1 MGKKCCQQYV
11 GLTLI
16 AVFIMMFSSGSAQ
29 VLSRLGAVS
38 DDAPGVQSVF
48 EGNWVYSLSSSKL
61 VITLEANPAIVKRG
75 ALPFPGGREG
85 YGTAIAKSGNYLYVA
100 NDVVTFP
107 SGSYLT
113 IVNVSNPATPS
124 VVADLALP
132 SSIPT
137 TLQIVKNGN
146 YLYMFPESGDMQVVD
161 VSNPAAPALVRSVS
175 MTASGG
181 VVVGNRLYTA
191 ERANGVGVWDVSQ
204 PDNPTR
210 IGSVSLSGNITE
222 VAVSGSTLYA
232 LSGFGSP
239 AVHLLSLATP
249 DSPTL
254 QSTFSTNYTADM
266 VVYGNYLYLS
276 SGLGNTQIVD
286 VSNPASPSAIGIFE
300 IGRVRAVDG
309 ATARLLTAGGSWMRL
324 YSLTTPSN
332 PMLTTEYSVP
342 APRAAVR
349 SGNKVYTAEEIGIGV
364 YDISS
369 PSAPVREPTRS
380 VRPNCGDIAQV
391 DQDTF
396 AVVHKGNISFV
407 RFTGSGSTT
416 IWTNNPTPPE
426 QEGWVQDRVRIG
438 GAVLAFAC
446 SPMTNSVRL
455 VDISDPSN
463 PQVKSDIM
471 FVSKFDLWMGY
482 LYSASGSG
490 TNNFKVYS
498 LSDPSNPAQVSALT
512 IPFFVSDIAVG
523 GGYAVVTGSSG
534 EVALVNVSA
543 PTAPQLVAQRT
554 MTGVSMP
561 RVAYSADG
569 YFFVYDGWNRK
580 LEVYRVADFP
590 NFTPF
595 RTQTLD
601 ASIRHLHFTNDLVI
615 GSAGTAGLIVYQNLL
630 GTGGMSITGVF
641 PNRAGNAGTLQI
653 TIEGVG
659 FVPNSTVRLERGSSV
674 LNPTSAVV
682 RSANRIDATFD
693 FTGQPVNTQWDVV
706 VRTPDNFEVRL
717 TNGFT
722 IVEPVPAIGSVSPS
736 PVLPLRSVTLT
747 ISGELFTP
755 GAQVEIRPTT
765 ELSFSPIRASTVQ
778 FISQRELRATFDL
791 SPLQLLDLGSSGR
804 NVQVVVINANN
815 QSSAPATLV
824 VRGPSLDLQIT
835 NTIYPLRAGE
845 NLVIEATVNGSVADE
860 PIQFTLQ
867 GWVGSNARTL
877 SPTQTESLGSNR
889 WRLTFSRAEALP
901 DGFFQ
906 QWTPRVSQMGAS
918 ASGST
923 LSVHQYRGV
932 RKETYGTQFSNL
944 DRSLSLRVLA
954 FDADA
959 NTTVVLRKGDMTREA
974 TQITRNTSYYPGGT
988 ILEATFPVQL
998 TDLGQWSIEVR
1009 YGDETKTLA
1018 NAVEI
1023 VKGRPSISRADWDL
1037 STWQR
1042 DQRIVLEG
1050 SGFHAGMQAVLIIE
1064 NSNAVLETREIAA
1077 NEVQVNEDGTRAVAV
1092 FENLY
1097 DYLRAPT
1104 SFQLQLR
1111 SPYINTAQTYNW
1123 QSFAPPSV
1131 KITSCW
1137 GPSFFRAGR
1146 WETFTVVVQ
1155 TGAQIDAPV
1164 LSFVVPIAENDLN
1177 SGVYDFEYRIVDSS
1191 TGQVLQSGR
1200 RQATPENVLLVAQ
1213 LLPMPPNTTRYINVE
1228 VRVFNSGRAA
1238 SPRTQL
1244 TRGRVAVIAYFAAA
1258 GLFVAGAF
1266 VLKAGCEV
1274 FQNYGLRTAIATA
1287 LAEEDYYDLTNSQ
1300 RSALIDWLLNDRNMR
1315 DLLNTF
1321 SFTNRSVFDYFGAE
1335 LTNAVIE
1342 RGTDAV
1348 KTAIANQVNAYLLT
1362 KFTRL
1367 GDNPDKLE
1375 AYRDL
1380 LTNAY
1385 FDIWNAQ
1392 KNLRESNAADI
1403 VKSRSEQI
1411 MGELWKLATSEFNES
1426 PLEPPQGIDLSQIP
1440 SEALGMLL
1448 NTTANTFLSVGR
1460 DCIQRARTLE
1470 RLFTEVQNVQPLQVR
1485 TSWDPNEKRGSQG
1498 IAGYIAPDQ
1507 SIVYEILFENL
1518 ATATAGAEEVLVEDT
1533 LPEALDPSTLEFFEV
1548 QVGNKRV
1555 GLPAG
1560 TNALNT
1566 QIDLR
1571 PERPVVVRVVSSY
1584 DANTRKLSVRFSGI
1598 DPNTGSYYPE
1608 GFLPPNTNP
1617 PQGEGAVRF
1626 RIRPRSDA
1634 ESGTVIANRASIIFD
1649 PHLGANPPIVT
1660 NTHTLTLDK
1669 QAPSIALETPSSA
1682 TLPTTKATLRWNATD
1697 DASGVAEV
1705 EIWAQE
1711 GSNARRIGQTNAA
1724 GERTESGTVVV
1735 RARRFGDETRL
1746 ITRGR
1751 DRVGNTQPFSDT
1763 PQLTLRF
1770 GQPPQLSAGLHL
1782 IGIPVQLDN
1791 PDVQSLFG
1799 FQNNQW
1805 ATYNPATGQYAQHP
1819 DSATAAQIGR
1829 GYWVLL
1835 PNAVQPNIVGNLP
1848 DPEQS
1853 YTIALQ
1859 PGWNL
1864 IANPWTEPLVWNR
1877 AATQVRVNGVLYALD
1892 SSNAQQFVEP
1902 YLWGWEPNPAN
1913 PQQGRYRLVYD
1924 AQLLNGI
1931 DNQLQPWRGY
1941 WIYAHQPCEL
1951 ILPTPEVAATTP
1963 SRSVPREG
1971 RGGWSLRIGAHLGDQ
1986 YDEVLLGVSGTEQGL
2001 QVAMPPAPPS
2011 RSAVGGVQ
2019 LRLIR
2024 DGAPMEAELLPRT
2037 RLQRQWTLEL
2047 SVPPSDEPRTR
2058 TLLLTAPDIARL
2070 PRGINPVLRDVETGE
2085 RRFLRGS
2092 AGWQIVVPSEG
2103 LTRRYELTLVATGR
2117 LLRITNLQV
2126 QGGRSSGG
2134 HYTLQFSLSEPA
2146 MVTVTIQAGNRTVR
2160 TLEQGR
2166 SRNRG
2171 MQQLVWDGRDQ
2182 QGVALPPG
2190 TYLVTVYAE
2199 TDEGQMAR
2207 VSTPILLTR

>member
-1 MGKKCCQQYV
+1 MGKKCCQQHV

-48 EGNWVYSLSSSKL
+48 EGNWIYSLSSSKL

-113 IVNVSNPATPS
+113 VVNVSNPATPS

-137 TLQIVKNGN
+137 TLQIVKSGN

-286 VSNPASPSAIGIFE
+286 VRNPASPSAIGIFE

-364 YDISS
+364 YDITS
-369 PSAPVREPTRS
+369 PSAPVREQTRT
-380 VRPNCGDIAQV
+380 VRLDCGDIAQV

-426 QEGWVQDRVRIG
+426 QAGWVQDRVRIG

-455 VDISDPSN
+455 VEISDPSN

-498 LSDPSNPAQVSALT
+498 LSDPSNPAQVAALT

-523 GGYAVVTGSSG
+523 GGYAVVTGLNG
-534 EVALVNVSA
+534 ELALVNVST

-554 MTGVSMP
+554 MAGVSMP

-569 YFFVYDGWNRK
+569 YFFVYDGLNRK

-659 FVPNSTVRLERGSSV
+659 FVSNSTVRLERGSSV

-765 ELSFSPIRASTVQ
+765 GLSFSPIRASSVQ

-791 SPLQLLDLGSSGR
+791 SPLQSLDLGSSGR

-824 VRGPSLDLQIT
+824 VRGPSLDLQIA
-835 NTIYPLRAGE
+835 NTIYPLRTGE

-867 GWVGSNARTL
+867 GWVGANSRTL

-889 WRLTFSRAEALP
+889 WRFTFSRAEALP

-918 ASGST
+918 ASAST

-944 DRSLSLRVLA
+944 SRTLSLRLLA

-959 NTTVVLRKGDMTREA
+959 NTTVVLHKGDMTREA
-974 TQITRNTSYYPGGT
+974 TEITRSTSSYPGGT

-1037 STWQR
+1037 SPWQR

-1104 SFQLQLR
+1104 WFQLQLR

-1131 KITSCW
+1131 KITSWW

-1200 RQATPENVLLVAQ
+1200 RQATPENVLLVVQ
-1213 LLPMPPNTTRYINVE
+1213 LPPMPPNATRYINVE

-1244 TRGRVAVIAYFAAA
+1244 TRGRATVVAYFAVA
-1258 GLFVAGAF
+1258 GLFVAGSF
-1266 VLKAGCEV
+1266 VLKAACRII
-1274 FQNYGLRTAIATA
+1274 QTHDLKTSIAAAIAENPYA
-1287 LAEEDYYDLTNSQ
+1287 DDPNLTEPRRN
-1300 RSALIDWLLNDRNMR
+1300 ALIDWLLEERNMR
-1315 DLLNTF
+1315 ALLDVF
-1321 SFTNRSVFDYFGAE
+1321 SYEDKSVFDYLKE
-1335 LTNAVIE
+1335 DITSAVV
-1342 RGTDAV
+1342 GLGDQAV
-1348 KTAIANQVNAYLLT
+1348 KNAIAERANRYLLG
-1362 KFTRL
+1362 KFT
-1367 GDNPDKLE
+1367 KLRNDPE
-1375 AYRDL
+1375 KLKEVSKTLAD
-1380 LTNAY
+1380 AY
-1385 FDIWNAQ
+1385 FEAWEILTEGGDPNV
-1392 KNLRESNAADI
+1392 
-1403 VKSRSEQI
+1403 VKSRSGQI
-1411 MGELWKLATSEFNES
+1411 MGELWKLATSEFHES
-1426 PLEPPQGIDLSQIP
+1426 PLEPPKGIDISILS
-1440 SEALGMLL
+1440 SEALGILL
-1448 NTTANTFLSVGR
+1448 NSTANTFLSVAR
-1460 DCIQRARTLE
+1460 NCIQRARALGPS
-1470 RLFTEVQNVQPLQVR
+1470 VHG
-1485 TSWDPNEKRGSQG
+1485 GSE
-1498 IAGYIAPDQ
+1498 Y
-1507 SIVYEILFENL
+1507 S
-1518 ATATAGAEEVLVEDT
+1518 
-1533 LPEALDPSTLEFFEV
+1533 
-1548 QVGNKRV
+1548 
-1555 GLPAG
+1555 
-1560 TNALNT
+1560 
-1566 QIDLR
+1566 
-1571 PERPVVVRVVSSY
+1571 
-1584 DANTRKLSVRFSGI
+1584 
-1598 DPNTGSYYPE
+1598 
-1608 GFLPPNTNP
+1608 
-1617 PQGEGAVRF
+1617 
-1626 RIRPRSDA
+1626 
-1634 ESGTVIANRASIIFD
+1634 
-1649 PHLGANPPIVT
+1649 
-1660 NTHTLTLDK
+1660 
-1669 QAPSIALETPSSA
+1669 
-1682 TLPTTKATLRWNATD
+1682 
-1697 DASGVAEV
+1697 
-1705 EIWAQE
+1705 
-1711 GSNARRIGQTNAA
+1711 
-1724 GERTESGTVVV
+1724 
-1735 RARRFGDETRL
+1735 
-1746 ITRGR
+1746 
-1751 DRVGNTQPFSDT
+1751 
-1763 PQLTLRF
+1763 
-1770 GQPPQLSAGLHL
+1770 
-1782 IGIPVQLDN
+1782 
-1791 PDVQSLFG
+1791 
-1799 FQNNQW
+1799 
-1805 ATYNPATGQYAQHP
+1805 
-1819 DSATAAQIGR
+1819 
-1829 GYWVLL
+1829 
-1835 PNAVQPNIVGNLP
+1835 
-1848 DPEQS
+1848 
-1853 YTIALQ
+1853 
-1859 PGWNL
+1859 
-1864 IANPWTEPLVWNR
+1864 
-1877 AATQVRVNGVLYALD
+1877 
-1892 SSNAQQFVEP
+1892 
-1902 YLWGWEPNPAN
+1902 
-1913 PQQGRYRLVYD
+1913 
-1924 AQLLNGI
+1924 
-1931 DNQLQPWRGY
+1931 
-1941 WIYAHQPCEL
+1941 
-1951 ILPTPEVAATTP
+1951 TTP
-1963 SRSVPREG
+1963 SAHILGPQREARQSRDCGLHRARPEHRVRDTVREPCHRHRRCG
-1971 RGGWSLRIGAHLGDQ
+1971 RG
-1986 YDEVLLGVSGTEQGL
+1986 
-2001 QVAMPPAPPS
+2001 
-2011 RSAVGGVQ
+2011 
-2019 LRLIR
+2019 
-2024 DGAPMEAELLPRT
+2024 
-2037 RLQRQWTLEL
+2037 
-2047 SVPPSDEPRTR
+2047 
-2058 TLLLTAPDIARL
+2058 
-2070 PRGINPVLRDVETGE
+2070 
-2085 RRFLRGS
+2085 
-2092 AGWQIVVPSEG
+2092 AG
-2103 LTRRYELTLVATGR
+2103 
-2117 LLRITNLQV
+2117 
-2126 QGGRSSGG
+2126 
-2134 HYTLQFSLSEPA
+2134 
-2146 MVTVTIQAGNRTVR
+2146 
-2160 TLEQGR
+2160 
-2166 SRNRG
+2166 
-2171 MQQLVWDGRDQ
+2171 
-2182 QGVALPPG
+2182 
-2190 TYLVTVYAE
+2190 
-2199 TDEGQMAR
+2199 
-2207 VSTPILLTR
+2207 

>member
-1 MGKKCCQQYV
+1 MRCAAKLGRIRKVAVLCLASV
-11 GLTLI
+11 AI
-16 AVFIMMFSSGSAQ
+16 AQAQ

-48 EGNWVYSLSSSKL
+48 EGNWIYSLSSSKL

-100 NDVVTFP
+100 NDSIAP
-107 SGSYLT
+107 SRSYLT
-113 IVNVSNPATPS
+113 VVNVSNPATPS

-132 SSIPT
+132 SSIST

-146 YLYMFPESGDMQVVD
+146 YLYMFPESGNMQVVD

-249 DSPTL
+249 DAPTL

-276 SGLGNTQIVD
+276 HGLGNTQIVD
-286 VSNPASPSAIGIFE
+286 VSNPASPSVIGIFE
-300 IGRVRAVDG
+300 IGRVRAVEN

-332 PMLTTEYSVP
+332 PMLTTEYTVP
-342 APRAAVR
+342 APRAAIR

-364 YDISS
+364 YDITS
-369 PSAPVREPTRS
+369 PTAPVREQTRT
-380 VRPNCGDIAQV
+380 VRLDCGDIAQV
-391 DQDTF
+391 DEDTF

-407 RFTGSGSTT
+407 RFTGSSSTV

-426 QEGWVQDRVRIG
+426 AWVQDRVRTG
-438 GAVLAFAC
+438 GALLAFAC
-446 SPMTNSVRL
+446 QPSSSAVRL

-463 PQVKSDIM
+463 PQVRSDIP
-471 FVSKFDLWMGY
+471 FVNRFDLWMGH

-490 TNNFKVYS
+490 ANNFKVYS

-534 EVALVNVSA
+534 ELALVNVST

-554 MTGVSMP
+554 MAGVSMP

-569 YFFVYDGWNRK
+569 YFFVYDGLNRK

-601 ASIRHLHFTNDLVI
+601 KYIRHLHFTNDLVI

-659 FVPNSTVRLERGSSV
+659 FVPNSTVRLERGSSI
-674 LNPTSAVV
+674 LNPTSVVV

-736 PVLPLRSVTLT
+736 PVSPQRSVTLT

-765 ELSFSPIRASTVQ
+765 GLSFSPIRASSVQ
-778 FISQRELRATFDL
+778 FVSQRQLQATFDL
-791 SPLQLLDLGSSGR
+791 SPLQSLDLGSSGR
-804 NVQVVVINANN
+804 SVQVVVINANN

-824 VRGPSLDLQIT
+824 VRGPSLDLQIA
-835 NTIYPLRAGE
+835 NTIYPLRTGE

-867 GWVGSNARTL
+867 GWVGGNARTL

-918 ASGST
+918 ASAST

-932 RKETYGTQFSNL
+932 RKENYGTQFSNL
-944 DRSLSLRVLA
+944 SRTLSLRLLA

-1009 YGDETKTLA
+1009 YGDETNTLA

-1037 STWQR
+1037 SPWQR

-1104 SFQLQLR
+1104 WFQLQLR

-1131 KITSCW
+1131 EITSWW

-1213 LLPMPPNTTRYINVE
+1213 LPPMPPNTTRYINVE

-1238 SPRTQL
+1238 HAPKSFAKRT
-1244 TRGRVAVIAYFAAA
+1244 RVAVILPAIVVTA
-1258 GLFVAGAF
+1258 GLFVVGSL
-1266 VLKAGCEV
+1266 VLKPTCDNFTDYAA
-1274 FQNYGLRTAIATA
+1274 QLNAAIA
-1287 LAEEDYYDLTNSQ
+1287 LADDPNSSDQ
-1300 RSALIDWLLNDRNMR
+1300 VKSALIDWLLNDQNRR
-1315 DLLNTF
+1315 KLLD
-1321 SFTNRSVFDYFGAE
+1321 SLSVSRKSVFEYFGEALTSQIIDQGAGAIKNAISNRVNKYLLSKFTKLSEAKRTEYAE
-1335 LTNAVIE
+1335 L
-1342 RGTDAV
+1342 
-1348 KTAIANQVNAYLLT
+1348 LT
-1362 KFTRL
+1362 Q
-1367 GDNPDKLE
+1367 
-1375 AYRDL
+1375 
-1380 LTNAY
+1380 AY
-1385 FDIWNAQ
+1385 FDVWEAQ
-1392 KNLRESNAADI
+1392 KGIRDPQEAAEI
-1403 VKSRSEQI
+1403 LKNKPAEI
-1411 MGELWKLATSEFNES
+1411 LGNLWKLTNEELNNSPYFPEAEGINLDAVLLGNFLLKASAATFTGVSKEC
-1426 PLEPPQGIDLSQIP
+1426 LE
-1440 SEALGMLL
+1440 
-1448 NTTANTFLSVGR
+1448 
-1460 DCIQRARTLE
+1460 RARALE
-1470 RLFTEVQNVQPLQVR
+1470 RFFDRVESITPRPVR

-1507 SIVYEILFENL
+1507 SVVYEILFENL

-1598 DPNTGSYYPE
+1598 DPNTNDYYQE

-1626 RIRPRSDA
+1626 RIRPRNDA

-1669 QAPSIALETPSSA
+1669 QAPVIALETPSST
-1682 TLPTTKATLRWNATD
+1682 TLPTTKATLRWSATD

-1711 GSNARRIGQTNAA
+1711 GSNARRVGQTNAT
-1724 GERTESGTVVV
+1724 GERTESGTVTI
-1735 RARRFGDETRL
+1735 RARRFGNETRI

-1770 GQPPQLSAGLHL
+1770 GQPPQFSAGLHL

-1853 YTIALQ
+1853 YTVALQ
-1859 PGWNL
+1859 QGWNL

-1892 SSNAQQFVEP
+1892 SSSAQQFVEP
-1902 YLWGWEPNPAN
+1902 YLWGWEPNPSN

-1963 SRSVPREG
+1963 SRSVPRGG
-1971 RGGWSLRIGAHLGDQ
+1971 RGGWSLRIGAHLGEQ
-1986 YDEVLLGVSGTEQGL
+1986 YDEVMLGVSGTEQGL

-2011 RSAVGGVQ
+2011 RSALGGVQ
-2019 LRLIR
+2019 LRLLR
-2024 DGAPMEAELLPRT
+2024 EGAPMEAELLPRT

-2047 SVPPSDEPRTR
+2047 SAPPSDEPRTR
-2058 TLLLTAPDIARL
+2058 TVLLTTPDIAQL
-2070 PRGINPVLRDVETGE
+2070 PRGVNPVLRDLETGE

-2092 AGWQIVVPSEG
+2092 AGWQIAVPAEG
-2103 LTRRYELTLVATGR
+2103 LTRRYEISLVPTSR
-2117 LLRITNLQV
+2117 LLRIMNLQV
-2126 QGGRSSGG
+2126 SGGRSNGG
-2134 HYTLQFSLSEPA
+2134 QFTVQYVLSDA
-2146 MVTVTIQAGNRTVR
+2146 ARVTAIVEHNGKPLR

-2166 SRNRG
+2166 SRSIG
-2171 MQQLVWDGRDQ
+2171 AHQLVWDGRDQ
-2182 QGVALPPG
+2182 QGRALPPG
-2190 TYLVTVYAE
+2190 AYTLMLMAE
-2199 TDEGQMAR
+2199 TEDGQITRA
-2207 VSTPILLTR
+2207 TAPIVITR

>member
-1 MGKKCCQQYV
+1 MWCAAKLGRISKV
-11 GLTLI
+11 AVLSLAWVAI
-16 AVFIMMFSSGSAQ
+16 AQAQ

-48 EGNWVYSLSSSKL
+48 EGNWIYSLSSSKL
-61 VITLEANPAIVKRG
+61 VITLEANPAIIKRG
-75 ALPFPGGREG
+75 ALPFPGGRQG
-85 YGTAIAKSGNYLYVA
+85 YGTAIAKSGNYLYVG
-100 NDVVTFP
+100 NDSIMP
-107 SGSYLT
+107 SRSYLT
-113 IVNVSNPATPS
+113 IVDVSNPAAPS
-124 VVADLALP
+124 IVADMAMP
-132 SSIPT
+132 SGVPS

-161 VSNPAAPALVRSVS
+161 VSNPAAPAIVRSVS

-181 VVVGNRLYTA
+181 VIVGNRLYTA

-204 PDNPTR
+204 SDNPTR

-232 LSGFGSP
+232 LSGFGGT
-239 AVHLLSLATP
+239 AVHLLSLSDP
-249 DSPTL
+249 DAPTL
-254 QSTFSTNYTADM
+254 QSTFGTNYVADM

-276 SGLGNTQIVD
+276 NGFGNTQIVD

-300 IGRVRAVDG
+300 IGRVRAVES
-309 ATARLLTAGGSWMRL
+309 ASARLLTAGGSWMRL

-332 PMLTTEYSVP
+332 PLLTTEYTVP

-364 YDISS
+364 YDITA
-369 PSAPVREPTRS
+369 PSAPIREQTRTVRT
-380 VRPNCGDIAQV
+380 NCGDIAQV
-391 DQDTF
+391 DEDIF

-407 RFTGSGSTT
+407 RFTGSSSTV
-416 IWTNNPTPPE
+416 IWTDNPTPPE
-426 QEGWVQDRVRIG
+426 AWVQDRVRTG
-438 GAVLAFAC
+438 GTLLVFAC
-446 SPMTNSVRL
+446 QPTSSAVRL

-463 PQVKSDIM
+463 PQVRSDIP
-471 FVSKFDLWMGY
+471 FVSRFDLWMGH

-490 TNNFKVYS
+490 ANNFKVYS
-498 LSDPSNPAQVSALT
+498 LSDPSNPVQVGALT

-534 EVALVNVSA
+534 ELALVNVSA
-543 PTAPQLVAQRT
+543 PTAPQLVAQRS
-554 MTGVSMP
+554 MVGVSMP
-561 RVAYSADG
+561 RVAYSEDG

-580 LEVYRVADFP
+580 LEVYRVSDFP

-601 ASIRHLHFTNDLVI
+601 GRLRHLHFTNDLVI
-615 GSAGTAGLIVYQNLL
+615 GSAETDGLIVYQNLL
-630 GTGGMSITGVF
+630 GTGGMRITGVF
-641 PNRAGNAGTLQI
+641 PSRAGNAGTLQI

-674 LNPTSAVV
+674 INPTSTAV
-682 RSANRIDATFD
+682 RSASRIDATFD
-693 FTGQPVNTQWDVV
+693 FTGQPANTQWDVV

-722 IVEPVPAIGSVSPS
+722 IVEPVPVIGSVSPS
-736 PVLPLRSVTLT
+736 PVLPQRSITLT

-755 GAQVEIRPTT
+755 DAQVEIRPTT
-765 ELSFSPIRASTVQ
+765 GLNFSPIRASSVQ
-778 FISQRELRATFDL
+778 FVSQRELRATFDL
-791 SPLQLLDLGSSGR
+791 SPLQSLDLGSSGR
-804 NVQVVVINANN
+804 NVQVVVINSNN

-824 VRGPSLDLQIT
+824 VRGPALDLQIA
-835 NTIYPLRAGE
+835 NTIYPLREGE
-845 NLVIEATVNGSVADE
+845 NLVIEVTVNGLVATE
-860 PIQFTLQ
+860 PIEFTLR
-867 GWVGSNARTL
+867 GWVGGNARTL

-906 QWTPRVSQMGAS
+906 RWTPLVRQMGAS
-918 ASGST
+918 DSGSSI
-923 LSVHQYRGV
+923 SVHQYRGV
-932 RKETYGTQFSNL
+932 RKETYETQFSNL
-944 DRSLSLRVLA
+944 NRSLRLQVLA

-959 NTTVVLRKGDMTREA
+959 NTTVVLRKGDITREA
-974 TQITRNTSYYPGGT
+974 TEISRNTNYYPGGT
-988 ILEATFPVQL
+988 VLEATFPIQL
-998 TDLGQWSIEVR
+998 SDLGQWNIEVR

-1023 VKGRPSISRADWDL
+1023 IKGRPYISRTNWDL
-1037 STWQR
+1037 SLWQR

-1050 SGFHAGMQAVLIIE
+1050 NGFHAGMQAVLIIG
-1064 NSNAVLETREIAA
+1064 NSNAASQTREIVASD
-1077 NEVQVNEDGTRAVAV
+1077 VQVNDDGTRAVAV

-1097 DYLRAPT
+1097 DYLREPT
-1104 SFQLQLR
+1104 WFELQLR
-1111 SPYINTAQTYNW
+1111 SPYINPAQTYNW
-1123 QSFAPPSV
+1123 QYFAPPSV
-1131 KITSCW
+1131 KITSWW

-1146 WETFTVVVQ
+1146 WETFTLMVQ
-1155 TGAQIDAPV
+1155 TGAQTDAPV
-1164 LSFVVPIAENDLN
+1164 LSFVVPIAESDLN

-1191 TGQVLQSGR
+1191 TGRVLQSGR
-1200 RQATPENVLLVAQ
+1200 RRATPENVLLVAQ
-1213 LLPMPPNTTRYINVE
+1213 LPPMPPNTTRYINVE

-1238 SPRTQL
+1238 SPTPKL
-1244 TRGRVAVIAYFAAA
+1244 TRGRAGVVVYFAAA
-1258 GLFVAGAF
+1258 GLFIVGAM
-1266 VLKAGCEV
+1266 VLKAGCEIY
-1274 FQNYGLRTAIATA
+1274 QNYGLRTAIAEA
-1287 LAEEDYYDLTNSQ
+1287 LAEQDYYDLTNSQ
-1300 RSALIDWLLNDRNMR
+1300 RSALIDWLLNERNMR

-1335 LTNAVIE
+1335 ITNAVIE
-1342 RGTDAV
+1342 RGTEAI

-1367 GDNPDKLE
+1367 RDNPEKLRE
-1375 AYRDL
+1375 YRDL
-1380 LTNAY
+1380 MTNAY
-1385 FDIWNAQ
+1385 FDIWEAM
-1392 KNLRESNAADI
+1392 KGLRSGDAGDL
-1403 VKSRSEQI
+1403 VKSRTEQI

-1426 PLEPPQGIDLSQIP
+1426 PLDPPAGIDLSKIS

-1448 NTTANTFLSVGR
+1448 NATASTFLSVGK
-1460 DCIQRARTLE
+1460 DCIQRARDLE
-1470 RLFTEVQNVQPLQVR
+1470 RLFTEVQNVQPRPVR

-1498 IAGYIAPDQ
+1498 IAGYLAPDQ

-1518 ATATAGAEEVLVEDT
+1518 ATATAGAEEVLIEDI

-1548 QVGNKRV
+1548 QVGDKRV
-1555 GLPAG
+1555 GLPQG

-1571 PERPVVVRVVSSY
+1571 PGRPVVVRVVSDY
-1584 DANTRKLSVRFSGI
+1584 DASTRKLSVRFSGI
-1598 DPNTGSYYPE
+1598 DPNTNDYYQE

-1626 RIRPRSDA
+1626 RIRPRNDA
-1634 ESGTVIANRASIIFD
+1634 ESGTVIANRATITFD

-1669 QAPSIALETPSSA
+1669 QPPSIVLETPSST

-1711 GSNARRIGQTNAA
+1711 GTNARRVGQTNAT
-1724 GERTESGTVVV
+1724 GERTESGTVTI
-1735 RARRFGDETRL
+1735 RARRFGDETRI

-1770 GQPPQLSAGLHL
+1770 GQPPQFSAGLHL

-1853 YTIALQ
+1853 YTVALQ
-1859 PGWNL
+1859 QGWNL

-1877 AATQVRVNGVLYALD
+1877 AATQVRVNGVLYSLD
-1892 SSNAQQFVEP
+1892 SDSAQQFVEP
-1902 YLWGWEPNPAN
+1902 YLWGWEPNPSN

-1931 DNQLQPWRGY
+1931 DHQLQPWRGY

-1963 SRSVPREG
+1963 SRSAPREG

-1986 YDEVLLGVSGTEQGL
+1986 YDEVMLGVSGTEQGL
-2001 QVAMPPAPPS
+2001 QVAMPPAPPN
-2011 RSAVGGVQ
+2011 RSAAGGVQ
-2019 LRLIR
+2019 LRLVG
-2024 DGAPMEAELLPRT
+2024 DGKPMEAELLPRT

-2058 TLLLTAPDIARL
+2058 TVLLTTPDIAQL
-2070 PRGINPVLRDVETGE
+2070 PRGVNPVLRDLETGE

-2092 AGWQIVVPSEG
+2092 AGWQIAVPAEG
-2103 LTRRYELTLVATGR
+2103 LTRRYEISLVPTSR
-2117 LLRITNLQV
+2117 LLRIMNLQV
-2126 QGGRSSGG
+2126 SGGRSNGG
-2134 HYTLQFSLSEPA
+2134 QYTVQFVLSDAARITAVIEQNGKPL
-2146 MVTVTIQAGNRTVR
+2146 R

-2166 SRNRG
+2166 SRSIG
-2171 MQQLVWDGRDQ
+2171 THQLVWDGRDG
-2182 QGVALPPG
+2182 QGRALPPG
-2190 TYLVTVYAE
+2190 AYTLMLMAE
-2199 TDEGQMAR
+2199 TEDGQIAR
-2207 VSTPILLTR
+2207 ATAPIVITR

>member
-1 MGKKCCQQYV
+1 
-11 GLTLI
+11 
-16 AVFIMMFSSGSAQ
+16 MMFSSVSAQ

-61 VITLEANPAIVKRG
+61 VITLEANPLLVKRG
-75 ALPFPGGREG
+75 ALSFPGGRNG
-85 YGTAIAKSGNYLYVA
+85 YGTAITKSGNYLYVA
-100 NDVVTFP
+100 NDSWMP
-107 SGSYLT
+107 SRSYLT
-113 IVNVSNPATPS
+113 VVNVSNPAAPS
-124 VVADLALP
+124 VAADVALP
-132 SSIPT
+132 SSLPT

-146 YLYMFPESGDMQVVD
+146 YLYMFPESGNMQVVD
-161 VSNPAAPALVRSVS
+161 VSNPAAPSIVRAVS

-210 IGSVSLSGNITE
+210 IGSVSLAGNITK
-222 VAVSGSTLYA
+222 VAVSGSNLYA
-232 LSGFGSP
+232 MSGFGTL
-239 AVHLLSLATP
+239 AVHILSLANP

-254 QSTFSTNYTADM
+254 QSTFNTNYTADM

-276 SGLGNTQIVD
+276 HGLGNTQIVD
-286 VSNPASPSAIGIFE
+286 VSNPASPSLIGVFE
-300 IGRVRAVDG
+300 IGRVRAVEN
-309 ATARLLTAGGSWMRL
+309 ATARLLTGGGSWLRL

-332 PMLTTEYSVP
+332 PLLTTEYSVP

-364 YDISS
+364 YDITS
-369 PSAPVREPTRS
+369 PSAPLREQTRG

-391 DQDTF
+391 DEDTF
-396 AVVHKGNISFV
+396 AVVHKGNITFV
-407 RFTGSGSTT
+407 RFTGSSSTT
-416 IWTNNPTPPE
+416 IWTNNPTQPE
-426 QEGWVQDRVRIG
+426 TWVQDRVRTSG
-438 GAVLAFAC
+438 TLLAFAC
-446 SPMTNSVRL
+446 AVGFSQSSAARL
-455 VDISDPSN
+455 VDISNPSS
-463 PQVKSDIM
+463 PQVASDVM
-471 FVSKFDLWMGY
+471 FVSRFDLWMGH
-482 LYSASGSG
+482 LYSAFGSG
-490 TNNFKVYS
+490 ANNFKVYS
-498 LSDPSNPAQVSALT
+498 LSNPASPSQVATLT
-512 IPFFVSDIAVG
+512 IPFFVTDIAVG
-523 GGYAVVTGSSG
+523 GGYAVVTGTSG
-534 EVALVNVSA
+534 ELALVNVST
-543 PTAPQLVAQRT
+543 PTAPQLVVQRT

-561 RVAYSADG
+561 RVAYNEDG
-569 YFFVYDGWNRK
+569 YFFVYDGWNRE
-580 LEVYRVADFP
+580 LEVYRVSDFP
-590 NFTPF
+590 TFTPF

-601 ASIRHLHFTNDLVI
+601 ARLRHLHFTSDLVI
-615 GSAGTAGLIVYQNLL
+615 GSAETDGLYVYQNLL
-630 GTGGMSITGVF
+630 GTGGMRITGVF
-641 PNRAGNAGTLQI
+641 PSRAGNAGTLQI

-659 FVPNSTVRLERGSSV
+659 FVPNSTVRLERGSNVINPSSV
-674 LNPTSAVV
+674 AV

-693 FTGQPVNTQWDVV
+693 FTGQPINTQWDVV

-717 TNGFT
+717 ANGFT

-736 PVLPLRSVTLT
+736 PVLPLRTLELT
-747 ISGELFTP
+747 IDGELFTP
-755 GAQVEIRPTT
+755 GAQVEIRPASGLDFT
-765 ELSFSPIRASTVQ
+765 PIRARSVQ
-778 FISQRELRATFDL
+778 FISQRQLRATFDL
-791 SPLQLLDLGSSGR
+791 SPLQSLDLGTSGR

-815 QSSAPATLV
+815 RSSAPATLV
-824 VRGPSLDLQIT
+824 VRGPALDLQIA
-835 NTIYPLRAGE
+835 NAVYGLREGE
-845 NLVIEATVNGSVADE
+845 NLVVEATVNGSVAGE
-860 PIQFTLQ
+860 PIEFTLT
-867 GWVGSNARTL
+867 GWVGSQGRTVR
-877 SPTQTESLGSNR
+877 PTQVESLGGNR
-889 WRLTFSRAEALP
+889 WRVAFNRAEALP

-906 QWTPRVSQMGAS
+906 QWTPHVRQMGAS
-918 ASGST
+918 DSASVI
-923 LSVHQYRGV
+923 SVHQYRGV
-932 RKETYGTQFSNL
+932 RKETWGNQFSNL
-944 DRSLSLRVLA
+944 TRTLNLRVLA
-954 FDADA
+954 FNADA
-959 NTTVVLRKGDMTREA
+959 NTTIVLRKGDTVREP

-988 ILEATFPVQL
+988 VLEASFPIQL
-998 TDLGQWSIEVR
+998 TDLGQWNIEVR

-1023 VKGRPSISRADWDL
+1023 VKGRPSISRSDWNL
-1037 STWQR
+1037 SPWQR

-1050 SGFHAGMQAVLIIE
+1050 NGFHAGMQAVLIIE
-1064 NSNAVLETREIAA
+1064 NTNAIVDTREIVAS
-1077 NEVQVNEDGTRAVAV
+1077 EVQINEGGTRAVAV
-1092 FENLY
+1092 FQNLY
-1097 DYLRAPT
+1097 DYLREPT
-1104 SFQLQLR
+1104 WFRLELR
-1111 SPYINTAQTYNW
+1111 SPYIETTQQYNW
-1123 QSFAPPSV
+1123 QYFAPPSV
-1131 KITSCW
+1131 KMSSWW

-1155 TGAQIDAPV
+1155 TGVQIDAPV
-1164 LSFVVPIAENDLN
+1164 LSFVVPLAQSDLN
-1177 SGVYDFEYRIVDSS
+1177 SGIYDFEYRIVDTS
-1191 TGQVLQSGR
+1191 TGRVLQSGR
-1200 RQATPENVLLVAQ
+1200 RRATPENVLLVAQ
-1213 LLPMPPNTTRYINVE
+1213 LPPMPANTTRSINVE
-1228 VRVFNSGRAA
+1228 VRVFHSGRAA
-1238 SPRTQL
+1238 SSPPQL
-1244 TRGRVAVIAYFAAA
+1244 TRGRA
-1258 GLFVAGAF
+1258 GPVVYIVVSGVLIVGSV
-1266 VLKAGCEV
+1266 VLKVSCEI

-1287 LAEEDYYDLTNSQ
+1287 LAEQDYYDMTNSQ
-1300 RSALIDWLLNDRNMR
+1300 RSALIDWLLNERNMR
-1315 DLLNTF
+1315 ALLDTF

-1335 LTNAVIE
+1335 ITSEVIG
-1342 RGTDAV
+1342 RGADAI

-1362 KFTRL
+1362 EFTGLRN
-1367 GDNPDKLE
+1367 NPDKLRE
-1375 AYRDL
+1375 YRDL

-1385 FDIWNAQ
+1385 FDIWEAQ
-1392 KNLRESNAADI
+1392 KGLRSGDVEGL
-1403 VKSRSEQI
+1403 VKSKSEQI
-1411 MGELWKLATSEFNES
+1411 IGDIWKLATSEFDES
-1426 PLEPPQGIDLSQIP
+1426 PLDPPQGVDLSQIS

-1448 NTTANTFLSVGR
+1448 NATASTFLSIGR

-1470 RLFTEVQNVQPLQVR
+1470 RLFTEVRDMQPRQVR

-1507 SIVYEILFENL
+1507 RIVYEILFENL
-1518 ATATAGAEEVLVEDT
+1518 ATATAGAEEVLIEDT

-1548 QVGNKRV
+1548 QVGNRRV

-1571 PERPVVVRVVSSY
+1571 PERPVVVRIVSNY

-1598 DPNTGSYYPE
+1598 DPNTNDYYQE

-1626 RIRPRSDA
+1626 HIRPRNDA

-1669 QAPSIALETPSSA
+1669 QPPSIALEAPSNT

-1711 GSNARRIGQTNAA
+1711 GSNARRVGQTNAA
-1724 GERTESGTVVV
+1724 GERTEAGTVTI

-1791 PDVQSLFG
+1791 PDVQALFG

-1805 ATYNPATGQYAQHP
+1805 ATYNPATGQYVQHP
-1819 DSATAAQIGR
+1819 DDATAPQIGR
-1829 GYWVLL
+1829 GYWVAL
-1835 PNAVQPNIVGNLP
+1835 PNAIQPNIVGDLP

-1853 YTIALQ
+1853 YTVSLQ

-1877 AATQVRVNGVLYALD
+1877 AAVQVRVNGVAYTLD
-1892 SSNAQQFVEP
+1892 SNTAQQFVEP
-1902 YLWGWEPNPAN
+1902 YLWGWEPNPSN

-1924 AQLLNGI
+1924 AQLLSGI

-1951 ILPTPEVAATTP
+1951 LLPTPEVAATTP
-1963 SRSVPREG
+1963 TRAASREN

-1986 YDEVLLGVSGTEQGL
+1986 YDEVMLGVSGTEQEL

-2011 RSAVGGVQ
+2011 RRAVGGVQ
-2019 LRLIR
+2019 VRLMR
-2024 DGAPMEAELLPRT
+2024 DGKPMEAELLPRS
-2037 RLQRQWTLEL
+2037 RSQRRWTLEL

-2058 TLLLTAPDIARL
+2058 TVLLTAPDIARL
-2070 PRGINPVLRDVETGE
+2070 PRGLNPVLRDVETGE

-2092 AGWQIVVPSEG
+2092 AGWQIAVPPEG
-2103 LTRRYELTLVATGR
+2103 FTRHYELTLVSTGR
-2117 LLRITNLQV
+2117 LLRITNLQIH
-2126 QGGRSSGG
+2126 GGRATGG

-2146 MVTVTIQAGNRTVR
+2146 KVTVTIQTGNRTVR

-2166 SRNRG
+2166 SRSRG
-2171 MQQLVWDGRDQ
+2171 VQQLIWDGRDQ
-2182 QGVALPPG
+2182 QGLALPPG

-2199 TDEGQMAR
+2199 TEEGQIAR
-2207 VSTPILLTR
+2207 VSAPVLLTR

>member
-1 MGKKCCQQYV
+1 MRCSAKLGRIRKVAVLCLASV
-11 GLTLI
+11 AI
-16 AVFIMMFSSGSAQ
+16 AQAQ

-48 EGNWVYSLSSSKL
+48 EGNWIYSLSSSKL
-61 VITLEANPAIVKRG
+61 VITLEANPALVKRA
-75 ALPFPGGREG
+75 ALPFPGGRNG
-85 YGTAIAKSGNYLYVA
+85 YGTAITKGGNYLYIA
-100 NDVVTFP
+100 NDSTAP
-107 SGSYLT
+107 SRSYLT

-132 SSIPT
+132 SSVSS

-249 DSPTL
+249 DAPTL
-254 QSTFSTNYTADM
+254 QSTFNTNYVADM

-276 SGLGNTQIVD
+276 NGFGNTQIVD
-286 VSNPASPSAIGIFE
+286 VSNPTSPSVIGIFE
-300 IGRVRAVDG
+300 IGRVRAVEN
-309 ATARLLTAGGSWMRL
+309 ATARLLTAGGSWMRF

-342 APRAAVR
+342 APRAAIR

-364 YDISS
+364 YDITS
-369 PSAPVREPTRS
+369 PSAPMREQTRTVRLD
-380 VRPNCGDIAQV
+380 CGDIAQV

-426 QEGWVQDRVRIG
+426 QWIQDRVRIG

-446 SPMTNSVRL
+446 RPMTNSVRL

-523 GGYAVVTGSSG
+523 GGYAVVTGLNG
-534 EVALVNVSA
+534 ELALVNVSA

-554 MTGVSMP
+554 MAGVSMP

-595 RTQTLD
+595 RTQALD
-601 ASIRHLHFTNDLVI
+601 AQLRHLHFTNDLVI
-615 GSAGTAGLIVYQNLL
+615 GSAGTSGLIVYQNLL

-674 LNPTSAVV
+674 LNPTSVVV
-682 RSANRIDATFD
+682 RSVNRIDATFD

-706 VRTPDNFEVRL
+706 VRAPDNFEVRL

-765 ELSFSPIRASTVQ
+765 GLSFSPIRASSVQ
-778 FISQRELRATFDL
+778 FVSQRQLQATFDL
-791 SPLQLLDLGSSGR
+791 SPLQSLDLGSSGR

-815 QSSAPATLV
+815 RSSAPATLV
-824 VRGPSLDLQIT
+824 VRGPSLDLRIA
-835 NTIYPLRAGE
+835 NTVYALREGE

-867 GWVGSNARTL
+867 GWVGGNARTL

-889 WRLTFSRAEALP
+889 WRLTFSRVEALP

-918 ASGST
+918 ASAST

-944 DRSLSLRVLA
+944 SRTLSLRLLA

-959 NTTVVLRKGDMTREA
+959 NTTIVLRKGDMTREA
-974 TQITRNTSYYPGGT
+974 TQITRSTSSYPGGT

-1023 VKGRPSISRADWDL
+1023 VKGRPSISQVDITQPYAVYQNITL
-1037 STWQR
+1037 TLQ
-1042 DQRIVLEG
+1042 G
-1050 SGFHAGMQAVLIIE
+1050 SNLVPGMQVVLQIPQQ
-1064 NSNAVLETREIAA
+1064 NAITTTELRASQVEI
-1077 NEVQVNEDGTRAVAV
+1077 NEDGTRLTAR
-1092 FENLY
+1092 FEGVEASFLGAPY
-1097 DYLRAPT
+1097 ATVRLQHPYLQEVVSYPW
-1104 SFQLQLR
+1104 QPLIG
-1111 SPYINTAQTYNW
+1111 SPLDTRISLWLPNGY
-1123 QSFAPPSV
+1123 
-1131 KITSCW
+1131 
-1137 GPSFFRAGR
+1137 RAGR
-1146 WETFTVVVQ
+1146 WNSIGYITLYNRGPYPETPYLHFPIPVRESILQSGQFVAEYQIVDGRGQVVHSGVLPLTPEDHTIRTVLPPIKPGEWASYSVSVRFVPSGRSVPPSNTHTRLGVAATIILVVGATVLLSYLGYELISSTCSSDIVASAIVRKIQDYYTNPEDFINVPSKDEVKRILDIFYDQERKQGFVQAVLKDVTSSYLMGLGEQRAEELLKERIEGYLNQKLPGKSAQ
-1155 TGAQIDAPV
+1155 TIAQHAASLAPV
-1164 LSFVVPIAENDLN
+1164 TYKFVKGDLSYKDLAGKVFGELLPSGLPDAVVNAAVDTMLEKGRECIEKVEKIAKAYV
-1177 SGVYDFEYRIVDSS
+1177 SSQRVDSS
-1191 TGQVLQSGR
+1191 
-1200 RQATPENVLLVAQ
+1200 
-1213 LLPMPPNTTRYINVE
+1213 
-1228 VRVFNSGRAA
+1228 
-1238 SPRTQL
+1238 
-1244 TRGRVAVIAYFAAA
+1244 
-1258 GLFVAGAF
+1258 
-1266 VLKAGCEV
+1266 
-1274 FQNYGLRTAIATA
+1274 
-1287 LAEEDYYDLTNSQ
+1287 Q
-1300 RSALIDWLLNDRNMR
+1300 R
-1315 DLLNTF
+1315 
-1321 SFTNRSVFDYFGAE
+1321 
-1335 LTNAVIE
+1335 
-1342 RGTDAV
+1342 
-1348 KTAIANQVNAYLLT
+1348 
-1362 KFTRL
+1362 
-1367 GDNPDKLE
+1367 PD
-1375 AYRDL
+1375 
-1380 LTNAY
+1380 
-1385 FDIWNAQ
+1385 
-1392 KNLRESNAADI
+1392 
-1403 VKSRSEQI
+1403 
-1411 MGELWKLATSEFNES
+1411 
-1426 PLEPPQGIDLSQIP
+1426 
-1440 SEALGMLL
+1440 
-1448 NTTANTFLSVGR
+1448 VGY
-1460 DCIQRARTLE
+1460 
-1470 RLFTEVQNVQPLQVR
+1470 
-1485 TSWDPNEKRGSQG
+1485 SYDPNEKNGSSG
-1498 IAGYIAPDQ
+1498 VAGYIAPDQ

-1518 ATATAGAEEVLVEDT
+1518 ATATAGAEEVLIEDI

-1571 PERPVVVRVVSSY
+1571 PERPVVVRVVSDY

-1598 DPNTGSYYPE
+1598 DPNTNDYYQE

-1669 QAPSIALETPSSA
+1669 QAPVIALETPSST
-1682 TLPTTKATLRWNATD
+1682 TLPTTKATLRWSATD

-1735 RARRFGDETRL
+1735 RARRFGDETRI

-1770 GQPPQLSAGLHL
+1770 GQPPQFSAGLHL

-1829 GYWVLL
+1829 GYWMLL

-1853 YTIALQ
+1853 YTVALQ

-1892 SSNAQQFVEP
+1892 SSSAQQFVEP
-1902 YLWGWEPNPAN
+1902 YLWGWEPNPSN

-1931 DNQLQPWRGY
+1931 DHQLQPWRGY

-1971 RGGWSLRIGAHLGDQ
+1971 RGGWSLRIGAHLGEQ
-1986 YDEVLLGVSGTEQGL
+1986 YDEVMLGVSGTEQGL

-2011 RSAVGGVQ
+2011 RSALGGVQ
-2019 LRLIR
+2019 LRLLR
-2024 DGAPMEAELLPRT
+2024 EGAPMEAELLPRT

-2058 TLLLTAPDIARL
+2058 TVLLTTPDIAQL
-2070 PRGINPVLRDVETGE
+2070 PRGVNPVLRDLETGE

-2092 AGWQIVVPSEG
+2092 AGWQIAVPAEG
-2103 LTRRYELTLVATGR
+2103 LTRRYEITLVPTSR
-2117 LLRITNLQV
+2117 LLRIMNLQV
-2126 QGGRSSGG
+2126 SGGRSNGG
-2134 HYTLQFSLSEPA
+2134 QFSVQFVLSDA
-2146 MVTVTIQAGNRTVR
+2146 ARVTAVVEHNGKPLR

-2166 SRNRG
+2166 SRSIG
-2171 MQQLVWDGRDQ
+2171 AHQLVWDGRDQ
-2182 QGVALPPG
+2182 QGRALPPG
-2190 TYLVTVYAE
+2190 AYTLMLMAE
-2199 TDEGQMAR
+2199 TEDGQIAR
-2207 VSTPILLTR
+2207 ATAPIVITR

>member
-1 MGKKCCQQYV
+1 MWHAAKLGR
-11 GLTLI
+11 I
-16 AVFIMMFSSGSAQ
+16 SAVAVLCLACVAITQAQ

-61 VITLEANPAIVKRG
+61 VITLEANPALVKRA
-75 ALPFPGGREG
+75 ALPFPGGRNG
-85 YGTAIAKSGNYLYVA
+85 YGTAITKGGNYLYIA
-100 NDVVTFP
+100 NDSTAP
-107 SGSYLT
+107 SRSYLT

-132 SSIPT
+132 SSVPS

-181 VVVGNRLYTA
+181 VIVGNRLYTA
-191 ERANGVGVWDVSQ
+191 ERSNGVGVWDVSQ

-232 LSGFGSP
+232 LSGFGGT

-249 DSPTL
+249 DAPTL
-254 QSTFSTNYTADM
+254 QSTFNTNYVADM

-276 SGLGNTQIVD
+276 NGFGNTQIVD
-286 VSNPASPSAIGIFE
+286 VSNPASPSVIGIFE

-342 APRAAVR
+342 APRAAIR

-364 YDISS
+364 YDITS
-369 PSAPVREPTRS
+369 PSAPVREQTRT
-380 VRPNCGDIAQV
+380 VRLDCGDIAQV

-490 TNNFKVYS
+490 ANNFKVYS
-498 LSDPSNPAQVSALT
+498 LNDPSNPAQVAALT

-534 EVALVNVSA
+534 ELALVNVSA

-595 RTQTLD
+595 RTQALD
-601 ASIRHLHFTNDLVI
+601 AQLRHLHFTNDLVI
-615 GSAGTAGLIVYQNLL
+615 GSAGTGGLIVYQNLL

-736 PVLPLRSVTLT
+736 PVLPLRSITLT

-755 GAQVEIRPTT
+755 NAQVEIRPTAG
-765 ELSFSPIRASTVQ
+765 LNFSPIRASSVQ
-778 FISQRELRATFDL
+778 FVSQRQLQATFDL
-791 SPLQLLDLGSSGR
+791 SPLQSLDLGSSGR

-824 VRGPSLDLQIT
+824 VRGPSLDLRIA
-835 NTIYPLRAGE
+835 NTVYALRAGE

-867 GWVGSNARTL
+867 GWVGGNARTL

-918 ASGST
+918 ASAST

-944 DRSLSLRVLA
+944 SRTLSLRLLA

-974 TQITRNTSYYPGGT
+974 TQITRSTSSYPGGT

-1023 VKGRPSISRADWDL
+1023 VKGRPSISQVDITQPYAVYQNITLTLQGSDLVPSMQVVLQIPQQNAITTTELRA
-1037 STWQR
+1037 SQ
-1042 DQRIVLEG
+1042 V
-1050 SGFHAGMQAVLIIE
+1050 
-1064 NSNAVLETREIAA
+1064 EI
-1077 NEVQVNEDGTRAVAV
+1077 NEDGTRLTAR
-1092 FENLY
+1092 FEGVEASFLGAPY
-1097 DYLRAPT
+1097 ATVRLQHPYLQEVVSYPW
-1104 SFQLQLR
+1104 QPLIG
-1111 SPYINTAQTYNW
+1111 SPLDTRISLWLPNGY
-1123 QSFAPPSV
+1123 
-1131 KITSCW
+1131 
-1137 GPSFFRAGR
+1137 RAGR
-1146 WETFTVVVQ
+1146 WNSIGYITLYNRGPYPETPYLHFPIPVRESILQSGQFVAEYQIVDGRGQVVHSGVLPLTPEDHTIRTVLPPIKPNEWASYSVVVRFVPSGRSEQ
-1155 TGAQIDAPV
+1155 RSATLSRLEPITTVILVVGATVLLSYLGYELISSTCNSDVVASAIVRKIQEELPYDQADLAPTKEEVKRILSVLYDQERKEGFVQAVLKDVTSNYLIGLGEQAAEEFLKNQIEDYLRRKLPGESPDRIGQEAASLASATYKFVKGDLSYKDLAAKIFGELLPTGLAD
-1164 LSFVVPIAENDLN
+1164 SVVNAAVDTMLEKGRECIEKVEKIAKAYV
-1177 SGVYDFEYRIVDSS
+1177 SSQRVDSS
-1191 TGQVLQSGR
+1191 
-1200 RQATPENVLLVAQ
+1200 
-1213 LLPMPPNTTRYINVE
+1213 
-1228 VRVFNSGRAA
+1228 
-1238 SPRTQL
+1238 
-1244 TRGRVAVIAYFAAA
+1244 
-1258 GLFVAGAF
+1258 
-1266 VLKAGCEV
+1266 
-1274 FQNYGLRTAIATA
+1274 
-1287 LAEEDYYDLTNSQ
+1287 Q
-1300 RSALIDWLLNDRNMR
+1300 R
-1315 DLLNTF
+1315 
-1321 SFTNRSVFDYFGAE
+1321 
-1335 LTNAVIE
+1335 
-1342 RGTDAV
+1342 
-1348 KTAIANQVNAYLLT
+1348 
-1362 KFTRL
+1362 
-1367 GDNPDKLE
+1367 PD
-1375 AYRDL
+1375 
-1380 LTNAY
+1380 
-1385 FDIWNAQ
+1385 
-1392 KNLRESNAADI
+1392 
-1403 VKSRSEQI
+1403 
-1411 MGELWKLATSEFNES
+1411 
-1426 PLEPPQGIDLSQIP
+1426 
-1440 SEALGMLL
+1440 
-1448 NTTANTFLSVGR
+1448 VGY
-1460 DCIQRARTLE
+1460 
-1470 RLFTEVQNVQPLQVR
+1470 
-1485 TSWDPNEKRGSQG
+1485 SYDPNEKNGSSG
-1498 IAGYIAPDQ
+1498 VAGYIAPDQ

-1598 DPNTGSYYPE
+1598 DPNTNDYYQE

-1626 RIRPRSDA
+1626 RIRPRNDA

-1669 QAPSIALETPSSA
+1669 QAPVIALETPSST

-1711 GSNARRIGQTNAA
+1711 GTNARRIGQTNAA

-1735 RARRFGDETRL
+1735 RARRFGDETRI

-1770 GQPPQLSAGLHL
+1770 GQPPQFSAGLHL

-1805 ATYNPATGQYAQHP
+1805 ATYNPATGQYVQHP

-1835 PNAVQPNIVGNLP
+1835 PNAVQPTIVGNLP

-1853 YTIALQ
+1853 YTVALQ

-1892 SSNAQQFVEP
+1892 SSSAQQFVEP
-1902 YLWGWEPNPAN
+1902 YLWGWEPNPSN

-1971 RGGWSLRIGAHLGDQ
+1971 RGGWSLRIGAHLGEQ
-1986 YDEVLLGVSGTEQGL
+1986 YDEVMLGVSGTEQGL

-2011 RSAVGGVQ
+2011 RSAVSGVQ

-2058 TLLLTAPDIARL
+2058 TVLLTTPDIAQL
-2070 PRGINPVLRDVETGE
+2070 PRGVNPVLRDLETGE

-2092 AGWQIVVPSEG
+2092 AGWQIAVPAEG
-2103 LTRRYELTLVATGR
+2103 LTRRYEITLVPTSR
-2117 LLRITNLQV
+2117 LLRIMNLQV
-2126 QGGRSSGG
+2126 SGGRSNGG
-2134 HYTLQFSLSEPA
+2134 QFTVQYVLSDA
-2146 MVTVTIQAGNRTVR
+2146 ARVTAVVEHNGKPLR

-2166 SRNRG
+2166 SRSIG
-2171 MQQLVWDGRDQ
+2171 AHQLVWDGRDQ
-2182 QGVALPPG
+2182 QGRALPPG
-2190 TYLVTVYAE
+2190 AYTLMLMAE
-2199 TDEGQMAR
+2199 TEDGQIAR
-2207 VSTPILLTR
+2207 ATAPIVITR

>member
-1 MGKKCCQQYV
+1 MRCAAKLGRIRKVAVLCLASV
-11 GLTLI
+11 AI
-16 AVFIMMFSSGSAQ
+16 AQAQ

-61 VITLEANPAIVKRG
+61 VITLEANPALVKRA
-75 ALPFPGGREG
+75 ALPFPGGRNG
-85 YGTAIAKSGNYLYVA
+85 YGTAITKGGNYLYIA
-100 NDVVTFP
+100 NDSIAP
-107 SGSYLT
+107 SRSYLT

-161 VSNPAAPALVRSVS
+161 VSNPAAPAIVRSVS

-249 DSPTL
+249 DAPTL
-254 QSTFSTNYTADM
+254 QSTFNTNYVADM

-276 SGLGNTQIVD
+276 NGFGNTQIVD

-309 ATARLLTAGGSWMRL
+309 ATARLLTAGSSWMRL

-332 PMLTTEYSVP
+332 PLLTTEYSVP
-342 APRAAVR
+342 APRAAIR

-364 YDISS
+364 YDITA
-369 PSAPVREPTRS
+369 PSAPTREQTRTVRLD
-380 VRPNCGDIAQV
+380 CGDIAQV
-391 DQDTF
+391 DEDTF

-407 RFTGSGSTT
+407 RFTGSSSTV

-426 QEGWVQDRVRIG
+426 AWVQDRVRTG
-438 GAVLAFAC
+438 GALLAFAC
-446 SPMTNSVRL
+446 QPSSSAVRL

-463 PQVKSDIM
+463 PQVRSDIS
-471 FVSKFDLWMGY
+471 FVNRFDLWMGH
-482 LYSASGSG
+482 LYSAFGSG
-490 TNNFKVYS
+490 ANNFKVYS

-534 EVALVNVSA
+534 ELALVNVSS

-554 MTGVSMP
+554 MAGVSMP

-615 GSAGTAGLIVYQNLL
+615 GSAGTDGLIVYQNLL
-630 GTGGMSITGVF
+630 GTGGMRITGVF

-659 FVPNSTVRLERGSSV
+659 FVPDSTVRLERGSSI
-674 LNPTSAVV
+674 LNPTSVVV

-736 PVLPLRSVTLT
+736 PVLPQRSITLT

-755 GAQVEIRPTT
+755 NAQVEIRPTAG
-765 ELSFSPIRASTVQ
+765 LNFSPIRASSVQ

-791 SPLQLLDLGSSGR
+791 SPLRSLDLGSSGR

-824 VRGPSLDLQIT
+824 VRGPSLDLRIA
-835 NTIYPLRAGE
+835 NTVYALREGE

-867 GWVGSNARTL
+867 GWVGGNARTL

-918 ASGST
+918 ASAST

-932 RKETYGTQFSNL
+932 RKENYETQFSNL
-944 DRSLSLRVLA
+944 SRTLSLRLLA

-959 NTTVVLRKGDMTREA
+959 NTTIVLRKGDMTREA

-1037 STWQR
+1037 SPWQR

-1104 SFQLQLR
+1104 WFQLQLR

-1123 QSFAPPSV
+1123 RSFAPPSV
-1131 KITSCW
+1131 KITSWW

-1213 LLPMPPNTTRYINVE
+1213 LPPMPPNATRYINVE
-1228 VRVFNSGRAA
+1228 VRVFNSGRTA

-1244 TRGRVAVIAYFAAA
+1244 TRGRAAVIVYFAAA

-1266 VLKAGCEV
+1266 VLKAGCQL
-1274 FQNYGLRTAIATA
+1274 FQKISLKESIATA
-1287 LAEEDYYDLTNSQ
+1287 LAYGDLNKPE
-1300 RSALIDWLLNDRNMR
+1300 REALIEWLLNENNLRN
-1315 DLLNTF
+1315 LLNTF
-1321 SFTNRSVFDYFGAE
+1321 SVGDKSVFDYFKEAITDE
-1335 LTNAVIE
+1335 VINSS
-1342 RGTDAV
+1342 GDAV
-1348 KTAIANQVNAYLLT
+1348 KTAIANQVNTYLLT

-1367 GDNPDKLE
+1367 GNNQEKLE

-1385 FDIWNAQ
+1385 FDIWEAQ
-1392 KNLRESNAADI
+1392 RSLRESNAEDI

-1426 PLEPPQGIDLSQIP
+1426 PLEPPQGIDI
-1440 SEALGMLL
+1440 SEISSVALGNLL
-1448 NTTANTFLSVGR
+1448 NATASTFLSVGK

-1470 RLFTEVQNVQPLQVR
+1470 RLFTEVQNVQTLQVR

-1555 GLPAG
+1555 GLPQG

-1571 PERPVVVRVVSSY
+1571 PERPVVVRVVSNY

-1598 DPNTGSYYPE
+1598 DPNTNDYYQE

-1669 QAPSIALETPSSA
+1669 QPPSIALETPSST

-1697 DASGVAEV
+1697 DASGVDEV

-1711 GSNARRIGQTNAA
+1711 GTNARRVGQTNAA

-1735 RARRFGDETRL
+1735 RARRFGDETRI

-1770 GQPPQLSAGLHL
+1770 GQPPQFSAGLHL

-1805 ATYNPATGQYAQHP
+1805 ATYNPATGQYVQHP

-1853 YTIALQ
+1853 YTVALQ

-1902 YLWGWEPNPAN
+1902 YLWGWEPNPSN

-1931 DNQLQPWRGY
+1931 DHQLQPWRGY

-1971 RGGWSLRIGAHLGDQ
+1971 RGGWSLRIGAHLGEQ
-1986 YDEVLLGVSGTEQGL
+1986 YDEVMLGVSGTEQGL

-2011 RSAVGGVQ
+2011 RSAVSGVQ

-2047 SVPPSDEPRTR
+2047 SAPPSDEPRTR
-2058 TLLLTAPDIARL
+2058 TVLLTTPDIAQL
-2070 PRGINPVLRDVETGE
+2070 PRGVNPVLRDLETGE

-2092 AGWQIVVPSEG
+2092 AGWQIAVPAEG
-2103 LTRRYELTLVATGR
+2103 LTRRYEITLVPTSR
-2117 LLRITNLQV
+2117 LLRIMNLQV
-2126 QGGRSSGG
+2126 SGGRSNGG
-2134 HYTLQFSLSEPA
+2134 QFTVQYVLSDAARITAVIEQNGKPL
-2146 MVTVTIQAGNRTVR
+2146 R

-2166 SRNRG
+2166 SRSVG
-2171 MQQLVWDGRDQ
+2171 THQLVWDGRDQ
-2182 QGVALPPG
+2182 QGRALPPG
-2190 TYLVTVYAE
+2190 AYTLMLMAE
-2199 TDEGQMAR
+2199 TEDGQIAR
-2207 VSTPILLTR
+2207 ATAPIVITR

>member
-1 MGKKCCQQYV
+1 MWYAAKLGRISTVAVLCLACV
-11 GLTLI
+11 AI
-16 AVFIMMFSSGSAQ
+16 AQAQ

-48 EGNWVYSLSSSKL
+48 EGNWIYSLSSSKL

-85 YGTAIAKSGNYLYVA
+85 YGMAIAKSGNYLYVA
-100 NDVVTFP
+100 NDVVTYT

-113 IVNVSNPATPS
+113 VVNVSNPATPS

-132 SSIPT
+132 SSVPSI
-137 TLQIVKNGN
+137 LQIVKNGN
-146 YLYMFPESGDMQVVD
+146 YLYMFPFSGDMQVVD

-210 IGSVSLSGNITE
+210 IGSVSLSGEIAQ
-222 VAVSGSTLYA
+222 VAVGGSTLYA
-232 LSGFGSP
+232 LSDSFGTR

-249 DSPTL
+249 DAPTL
-254 QSTFSTNYTADM
+254 QSTFSTDYTADM

-276 SGLGNTQIVD
+276 SGRGNTQIVD

-300 IGRVRAVDG
+300 IGRVHAVES
-309 ATARLLTAGGSWMRL
+309 ASARLLTAGGSWMRL

-332 PMLTTEYSVP
+332 PMLTTEYTVP

-349 SGNKVYTAEEIGIGV
+349 SGNKIYTVEEIGIGV
-364 YDISS
+364 YDITA
-369 PSAPVREPTRS
+369 PSAPVREQTRT

-391 DQDTF
+391 DEDIF

-446 SPMTNSVRL
+446 SPMTSSVRL

-471 FVSKFDLWMGY
+471 FVNRFDLWMGH
-482 LYSASGSG
+482 LYSAFGSG
-490 TNNFKVYS
+490 ANNFKVYS
-498 LSDPSNPAQVSALT
+498 LSDPSNPAQVGALT

-534 EVALVNVSA
+534 ELALVNVSA
-543 PTAPQLVAQRT
+543 PTAPQLVAQRR
-554 MTGVSMP
+554 MVGVSMP

-569 YFFVYDGWNRK
+569 YFFVYDGLNRK

-595 RTQTLD
+595 RTQALD
-601 ASIRHLHFTNDLVI
+601 AQLRHLHFTNDLVI
-615 GSAGTAGLIVYQNLL
+615 GSAGTDGLIVYQNLL
-630 GTGGMSITGVF
+630 GTGGMRITGVF

-659 FVPNSTVRLERGSSV
+659 FVPDSTVRLERGSSV
-674 LNPTSAVV
+674 LNPTSVVV

-736 PVLPLRSVTLT
+736 PVLPQRSITLT

-755 GAQVEIRPTT
+755 NAQVEIRPTAG
-765 ELSFSPIRASTVQ
+765 LSFSPIRASSVQ

-791 SPLQLLDLGSSGR
+791 SPLRSLDLGSSGR

-824 VRGPSLDLQIT
+824 VRGPSLDLRIA
-835 NTIYPLRAGE
+835 NTVYALREGE

-867 GWVGSNARTL
+867 GWVGANSRTL

-906 QWTPRVSQMGAS
+906 WWTPRVSQMGAS
-918 ASGST
+918 ASAST
-923 LSVHQYRGV
+923 LSVRQYRGV

-944 DRSLSLRVLA
+944 SRTLSLRLLA

-959 NTTVVLRKGDMTREA
+959 NTTVVLHKGDMTREA
-974 TQITRNTSYYPGGT
+974 TQITRNTSSYPGGT

-1023 VKGRPSISRADWDL
+1023 VKGRPSISRADWNL
-1037 STWQR
+1037 SPWQR

-1104 SFQLQLR
+1104 WFQLQLR

-1131 KITSCW
+1131 KITSWW

-1191 TGQVLQSGR
+1191 TGRVLQSGR

-1213 LLPMPPNTTRYINVE
+1213 LPPMPPNATRYINVE

-1244 TRGRVAVIAYFAAA
+1244 TRGRAAVIVYFAAA

-1266 VLKAGCEV
+1266 VLKAGCQL
-1274 FQNYGLRTAIATA
+1274 FQKISLKESIATA
-1287 LAEEDYYDLTNSQ
+1287 LAYGDLNKPE
-1300 RSALIDWLLNDRNMR
+1300 REALIEWLLNENNLRN
-1315 DLLNTF
+1315 LLNTF
-1321 SFTNRSVFDYFGAE
+1321 SVGDKSVFDYFKEAITDE
-1335 LTNAVIE
+1335 VINSS
-1342 RGTDAV
+1342 GDAV
-1348 KTAIANQVNAYLLT
+1348 KTAIANQVNTYLLT

-1367 GDNPDKLE
+1367 GNNQEKLE

-1385 FDIWNAQ
+1385 FDIWEAQ
-1392 KNLRESNAADI
+1392 RSLRESNAEDI

-1426 PLEPPQGIDLSQIP
+1426 QLEPPQGIDI
-1440 SEALGMLL
+1440 SEISSVALGNLL
-1448 NTTANTFLSVGR
+1448 NATASTFLSVGK

-1470 RLFTEVQNVQPLQVR
+1470 RLFTEVQNVQTLQVR

-1560 TNALNT
+1560 TNVLNT

-1598 DPNTGSYYPE
+1598 DPNTNDYYQE

-1669 QAPSIALETPSSA
+1669 QAPVIALETPSS
-1682 TLPTTKATLRWNATD
+1682 TTQPTTKATLRWNATD
-1697 DASGVAEV
+1697 DASGVDEV

-1735 RARRFGDETRL
+1735 RARRFGDETRI

-1770 GQPPQLSAGLHL
+1770 GQPPQFSAGLHL

-1853 YTIALQ
+1853 YTVALQ

-1902 YLWGWEPNPAN
+1902 YLWGWEPNPSN

-1931 DNQLQPWRGY
+1931 DHQLQPWRGY

-1971 RGGWSLRIGAHLGDQ
+1971 RGGWSLRIGAHLGEQ
-1986 YDEVLLGVSGTEQGL
+1986 YDEVMLGVSGTEQGL

-2011 RSAVGGVQ
+2011 RSALGGVQ
-2019 LRLIR
+2019 LRLLR

-2047 SVPPSDEPRTR
+2047 SAPPSDESRTR
-2058 TLLLTAPDIARL
+2058 TVLLTTPDIAQL
-2070 PRGINPVLRDVETGE
+2070 PRGVNPVLRDLETGE

-2092 AGWQIVVPSEG
+2092 AGWQIAVPAEG
-2103 LTRRYELTLVATGR
+2103 LTRRYEISLVPTSR
-2117 LLRITNLQV
+2117 LLRIMNLQV
-2126 QGGRSSGG
+2126 SGGRSNGG
-2134 HYTLQFSLSEPA
+2134 QFTVQYVLSDAARITAVIEQNGKPL
-2146 MVTVTIQAGNRTVR
+2146 R

-2166 SRNRG
+2166 SRSIG
-2171 MQQLVWDGRDQ
+2171 THQLVWDGRDQ
-2182 QGVALPPG
+2182 QGRALPPG
-2190 TYLVTVYAE
+2190 AYTLMLMAE
-2199 TDEGQMAR
+2199 TEDGQIAR
-2207 VSTPILLTR
+2207 ATAPIIITR

>member
-1 MGKKCCQQYV
+1 MWRVAVRVGIGKAVIISLACF
-11 GLTLI
+11 TI
-16 AVFIMMFSSGSAQ
+16 AQAQ

-61 VITLEANPAIVKRG
+61 VITLEANPALVKRG
-75 ALPFPGGREG
+75 ALPFPGGRQG
-85 YGTAIAKSGNYLYVA
+85 YGTAIAKSGNYLYIA
-100 NDVVTFP
+100 NDSIMP
-107 SGSYLT
+107 SRSYLT
-113 IVNVSNPATPS
+113 IVNVSNPAAPS
-124 VVADLALP
+124 IVADFALP
-132 SSIPT
+132 SSVPS

-146 YLYMFPESGDMQVVD
+146 CLYMFPESGNMQVVD
-161 VSNPAAPALVRSVS
+161 VSNPAAPAIVRSVS

-181 VVVGNRLYTA
+181 VIVGNRLYTA
-191 ERANGVGVWDVSQ
+191 ERSNGVGVWDVSQ

-232 LSGFGSP
+232 LSGFGGT

-249 DSPTL
+249 DAPTL
-254 QSTFSTNYTADM
+254 QSTFNTNYVADIA
-266 VVYGNYLYLS
+266 VYGNYLYLS
-276 SGLGNTQIVD
+276 HGLGNTQIVD
-286 VSNPASPSAIGIFE
+286 VNNPASPSIIGVFE
-300 IGRVRAVDG
+300 IGRVRAVEN
-309 ATARLLTAGGSWMRL
+309 ATARLLTGGGSWLRL
-324 YSLTTPSN
+324 YSLTN
-332 PMLTTEYSVP
+332 PANPLLTTEYSVP

-349 SGNKVYTAEEIGIGV
+349 SGDKVYTAEEIGIGV
-364 YDISS
+364 YNIAS
-369 PSAPVREPTRS
+369 PSAPIREQNRS

-391 DQDTF
+391 DEDIF
-396 AVVHKGNISFV
+396 AVVHKGNITFV
-407 RFTGSGSTT
+407 RFTGSSSTT
-416 IWTNNPTPPE
+416 VWTNNPTQPE
-426 QEGWVQDRVRIG
+426 TWVQDRVRTG
-438 GAVLAFAC
+438 GALLAFAC
-446 SPMTNSVRL
+446 AVGFSQSSAVRL
-455 VDISDPSN
+455 VDISNPSS
-463 PQVKSDIM
+463 PQVVSDIM
-471 FVSKFDLWMGY
+471 FVSRFDLWMGH
-482 LYSASGSG
+482 LYSAFG
-490 TNNFKVYS
+490 TGANNFKVYS
-498 LSDPSNPAQVSALT
+498 LSNPSNPAQVGALT
-512 IPFFVSDIAVG
+512 IPFFVSDVAVG
-523 GGYAVVTGSSG
+523 GGYAVVTGSNG
-534 EVALVNVSA
+534 ELALVNVSA
-543 PTAPQLVAQRT
+543 PTAPQLVAQRA

-561 RVAYSADG
+561 RVTYSEEG

-590 NFTPF
+590 SFTPF

-601 ASIRHLHFTNDLVI
+601 ARLRHLHFTSDLVI
-615 GSAGTAGLIVYQNLL
+615 GSAETDGLIVYQNLL
-630 GTGGMSITGVF
+630 GTGGMRITGVF
-641 PNRAGNAGTLQI
+641 PSRAGNAGTLQI

-659 FVPNSTVRLERGSSV
+659 FVPNSTVRLERGSSI
-674 LNPTSAVV
+674 LNPTSVV
-682 RSANRIDATFD
+682 MRSANRIDATFD

-717 TNGFT
+717 PNGFT

-736 PVLPLRSVTLT
+736 PVLPQRSVTLT

-765 ELSFSPIRASTVQ
+765 GLSFSPIRASTVQ
-778 FISQRELRATFDL
+778 FISQRQLQATFDL
-791 SPLQLLDLGSSGR
+791 SPLQSLDLGSSGR

-824 VRGPSLDLQIT
+824 VRGPSLDLRIA
-835 NTIYPLRAGE
+835 NTVYALRAGE

-860 PIQFTLQ
+860 PIQFTLT
-867 GWVGSNARTL
+867 GWVGANSRTL

-918 ASGST
+918 ASAST

-944 DRSLSLRVLA
+944 SRTLSLRLLA

-959 NTTVVLRKGDMTREA
+959 NTTIVLRKGDMTREA
-974 TQITRNTSYYPGGT
+974 TEITHSTSSYPGGT

-1023 VKGRPSISRADWDL
+1023 VKGRPSISRVDWNL
-1037 STWQR
+1037 SPWQR

-1104 SFQLQLR
+1104 WFQLQLR
-1111 SPYINTAQTYNW
+1111 SPYINTAQAYNW

-1131 KITSCW
+1131 KITSWW

-1213 LLPMPPNTTRYINVE
+1213 LPPMPPNATRYINVE
-1228 VRVFNSGRAA
+1228 VRVFNSGRTAHA
-1238 SPRTQL
+1238 PKSFAKRT
-1244 TRGRVAVIAYFAAA
+1244 RVAVILPAIVVTA
-1258 GLFVAGAF
+1258 GLFVVGSL
-1266 VLKAGCEV
+1266 VLKPTCDNFTDYAA
-1274 FQNYGLRTAIATA
+1274 QLNAAIA
-1287 LAEEDYYDLTNSQ
+1287 LADDPNSSDQ
-1300 RSALIDWLLNDRNMR
+1300 VKSALIDWLLNDQNRR
-1315 DLLNTF
+1315 KLLD
-1321 SFTNRSVFDYFGAE
+1321 SLSVSRKSVFQYFGEAITSQIIDQGAGAIKEAISNRVNGYLLSKFKNLSEAKRTEYAE
-1335 LTNAVIE
+1335 L
-1342 RGTDAV
+1342 
-1348 KTAIANQVNAYLLT
+1348 LT
-1362 KFTRL
+1362 Q
-1367 GDNPDKLE
+1367 
-1375 AYRDL
+1375 
-1380 LTNAY
+1380 AY
-1385 FDIWNAQ
+1385 FDVWEAQ
-1392 KNLRESNAADI
+1392 KGIRDPQEAAEI
-1403 VKSRSEQI
+1403 LKNKPAEI
-1411 MGELWKLATSEFNES
+1411 LGNLWKLTNEELHNS
-1426 PLEPPQGIDLSQIP
+1426 PYFPEAEGIDLD
-1440 SEALGMLL
+1440 AVLLGNFLL
-1448 NTTANTFLSVGR
+1448 KASAATFTGVSKE
-1460 DCIQRARTLE
+1460 CIEKARALE
-1470 RLFTEVQNVQPLQVR
+1470 RFFDRVESITPRQVR

-1548 QVGNKRV
+1548 QIGNKRV

-1598 DPNTGSYYPE
+1598 DPNTNDYYQE

-1669 QAPSIALETPSSA
+1669 QPPSIALETPSST
-1682 TLPTTKATLRWNATD
+1682 TLPTTKATLRWSATD

-1724 GERTESGTVVV
+1724 GERTESGTVTLCALGASAMR
-1735 RARRFGDETRL
+1735 RASSRAGATA
-1746 ITRGR
+1746 
-1751 DRVGNTQPFSDT
+1751 
-1763 PQLTLRF
+1763 
-1770 GQPPQLSAGLHL
+1770 SA
-1782 IGIPVQLDN
+1782 IPS
-1791 PDVQSLFG
+1791 P
-1799 FQNNQW
+1799 
-1805 ATYNPATGQYAQHP
+1805 
-1819 DSATAAQIGR
+1819 SAT
-1829 GYWVLL
+1829 
-1835 PNAVQPNIVGNLP
+1835 
-1848 DPEQS
+1848 
-1853 YTIALQ
+1853 
-1859 PGWNL
+1859 
-1864 IANPWTEPLVWNR
+1864 
-1877 AATQVRVNGVLYALD
+1877 
-1892 SSNAQQFVEP
+1892 
-1902 YLWGWEPNPAN
+1902 
-1913 PQQGRYRLVYD
+1913 
-1924 AQLLNGI
+1924 
-1931 DNQLQPWRGY
+1931 
-1941 WIYAHQPCEL
+1941 
-1951 ILPTPEVAATTP
+1951 
-1963 SRSVPREG
+1963 
-1971 RGGWSLRIGAHLGDQ
+1971 
-1986 YDEVLLGVSGTEQGL
+1986 
-2001 QVAMPPAPPS
+2001 
-2011 RSAVGGVQ
+2011 
-2019 LRLIR
+2019 
-2024 DGAPMEAELLPRT
+2024 
-2037 RLQRQWTLEL
+2037 
-2047 SVPPSDEPRTR
+2047 
-2058 TLLLTAPDIARL
+2058 
-2070 PRGINPVLRDVETGE
+2070 
-2085 RRFLRGS
+2085 RR
-2092 AGWQIVVPSEG
+2092 
-2103 LTRRYELTLVATGR
+2103 
-2117 LLRITNLQV
+2117 N
-2126 QGGRSSGG
+2126 
-2134 HYTLQFSLSEPA
+2134 
-2146 MVTVTIQAGNRTVR
+2146 
-2160 TLEQGR
+2160 
-2166 SRNRG
+2166 
-2171 MQQLVWDGRDQ
+2171 
-2182 QGVALPPG
+2182 
-2190 TYLVTVYAE
+2190 
-2199 TDEGQMAR
+2199 
-2207 VSTPILLTR
+2207 

>member
-1 MGKKCCQQYV
+1 MWRVAVRVGIGKAVIISLACV
-11 GLTLI
+11 AI
-16 AVFIMMFSSGSAQ
+16 AQAQ

-61 VITLEANPAIVKRG
+61 VITLEANPALIKRG
-75 ALPFPGGREG
+75 ALPFPSGRNG
-85 YGTAIAKSGNYLYVA
+85 YGTAITKSGNYLYIA
-100 NDVVTFP
+100 NDSIAP
-107 SGSYLT
+107 SRSYLT
-113 IVNVSNPATPS
+113 IVNVSNPAAPS
-124 VVADLALP
+124 IVADLAMP
-132 SSIPT
+132 SAVPS

-161 VSNPAAPALVRSVS
+161 VSNPAAPSIARSVS

-181 VVVGNRLYTA
+181 VIVGNRLYTA
-191 ERANGVGVWDVSQ
+191 ERSNGVGVWDVSQ

-232 LSGFGSP
+232 LSGFGGT

-249 DSPTL
+249 DAPTP

-276 SGLGNTQIVD
+276 HGLGNTQIVD
-286 VSNPASPSAIGIFE
+286 VSNPASPSVIGIFE
-300 IGRVRAVDG
+300 IGRVRAVEN

-332 PMLTTEYSVP
+332 PMLTTEYTVP
-342 APRAAVR
+342 APRAAIR

-364 YDISS
+364 YDITA
-369 PSAPVREPTRS
+369 PSAPTREQTRA

-391 DQDTF
+391 DEDIF

-407 RFTGSGSTT
+407 RFTGSSSTV

-426 QEGWVQDRVRIG
+426 AWVQDRVRTG
-438 GAVLAFAC
+438 GALLAFAC
-446 SPMTNSVRL
+446 QPNSSAVRL

-463 PQVKSDIM
+463 PQVRSDIP
-471 FVSKFDLWMGY
+471 FVNRFDLWMGH
-482 LYSASGSG
+482 LYSVFGSG
-490 TNNFKVYS
+490 ANNFKVYS

-523 GGYAVVTGSSG
+523 GGYAVVAGLSG
-534 EVALVNVSA
+534 ELALVNVST

-554 MTGVSMP
+554 MAGVSMP

-595 RTQTLD
+595 RTQALD
-601 ASIRHLHFTNDLVI
+601 AQLRHLHFTNDLVI
-615 GSAGTAGLIVYQNLL
+615 GSAETDGLIVYQNLL

-659 FVPNSTVRLERGSSV
+659 FVSNATVRLERGSSV
-674 LNPTSAVV
+674 INPTSTAV

-736 PVLPLRSVTLT
+736 PVLPQRSVTLT

-765 ELSFSPIRASTVQ
+765 GLSFSPIRASSVQ
-778 FISQRELRATFDL
+778 FVSQRQLQATFDL
-791 SPLQLLDLGSSGR
+791 SPLQSLDLGSSGR

-824 VRGPSLDLQIT
+824 VRGPSLDLRIA
-835 NTIYPLRAGE
+835 NTVYALRAGE

-867 GWVGSNARTL
+867 GWVGGNARTL

-918 ASGST
+918 ASAST

-932 RKETYGTQFSNL
+932 RKENYETQFSNL
-944 DRSLSLRVLA
+944 SRTLSLRLLA

-1009 YGDETKTLA
+1009 YGDETNTLA

-1023 VKGRPSISRADWDL
+1023 IKGRPYISRADWDL
-1037 STWQR
+1037 SLWQH

-1050 SGFHAGMQAVLIIE
+1050 NGFHAGMQAVLIIG
-1064 NSNAVLETREIAA
+1064 NANAVSETREIAA
-1077 NEVQVNEDGTRAVAV
+1077 SDVQVNDDGTRAVAV

-1097 DYLRAPT
+1097 DYLREPT
-1104 SFQLQLR
+1104 WFELQLR
-1111 SPYINTAQTYNW
+1111 SPYINTVETYSG
-1123 QSFAPPSV
+1123 QSVVPPRV
-1131 KITSCW
+1131 RVPIVW
-1137 GPSFFRAGR
+1137 GPNSLRAGR
-1146 WETFTVVVQ
+1146 WETFTIELQ
-1155 TGAQIDAPV
+1155 TGGQMDAPV
-1164 LSFVVPIAENDLN
+1164 LSFVLPIAESDLN
-1177 SGVYDFEYRIVDSS
+1177 SGVYDFEYRIVDSF
-1191 TGQVLQSGR
+1191 TGQEIQSGR
-1200 RQATPENVLLVAQ
+1200 RRATPENVLLVAQ
-1213 LLPMPPNTTRYINVE
+1213 LPPIPPNTWRNINVE

-1238 SPRTQL
+1238 QAPTSFAKRTRYIVL
-1244 TRGRVAVIAYFAAA
+1244 LPAVVVTT
-1258 GLFVAGAF
+1258 GLFLVGSL
-1266 VLKAGCEV
+1266 VLKPTCDN
-1274 FQNYGLRTAIATA
+1274 FT
-1287 LAEEDYYDLTNSQ
+1287 DYAAQLNASITWANNPNSDDPVK
-1300 RSALIDWLLNDRNMR
+1300 SALIDWLLDDRNR
-1315 DLLNTF
+1315 RELLD
-1321 SFTNRSVFDYFGAE
+1321 SLSVSRKSVFQYFGEAITSQIIDQGADAIKEAISNRVNGYLLSKFKNLSEAKRREYAE
-1335 LTNAVIE
+1335 L
-1342 RGTDAV
+1342 
-1348 KTAIANQVNAYLLT
+1348 LT
-1362 KFTRL
+1362 Q
-1367 GDNPDKLE
+1367 
-1375 AYRDL
+1375 
-1380 LTNAY
+1380 AY
-1385 FDIWNAQ
+1385 FDVWEAQ
-1392 KNLRESNAADI
+1392 KGIRDQQEAAEI
-1403 VKSRSEQI
+1403 LKNKPAEI
-1411 MGELWKLATSEFNES
+1411 LGNLWKLTNEELHNS
-1426 PLEPPQGIDLSQIP
+1426 PYFPETEEVNLDAV
-1440 SEALGMLL
+1440 ALGNFLL
-1448 NTTANTFLSVGR
+1448 QASAVTFTNVSK
-1460 DCIQRARTLE
+1460 DCIERARALE
-1470 RLFTEVQNVQPLQVR
+1470 RFFDRVESITPRPVR

-1518 ATATAGAEEVLVEDT
+1518 ATANAGAEEVLVEDT

-1555 GLPAG
+1555 GLPQG

-1598 DPNTGSYYPE
+1598 DPNTNDYYQE

-1669 QAPSIALETPSSA
+1669 QAPRIALETPSST
-1682 TLPTTKATLRWNATD
+1682 TLPTTKATLRWSATD

-1735 RARRFGDETRL
+1735 RARRFGDETRI

-1770 GQPPQLSAGLHL
+1770 GQPPQFSAGLHL

-1805 ATYNPATGQYAQHP
+1805 ATYNPASGQYVQHP

-1859 PGWNL
+1859 QGWNL

-1892 SSNAQQFVEP
+1892 SSSAQQFVEP
-1902 YLWGWEPNPAN
+1902 YLWGWEPNPSN

-1931 DNQLQPWRGY
+1931 DHQLQPWRGY

-1986 YDEVLLGVSGTEQGL
+1986 YDEVMLGVSGTEQGL

-2011 RSAVGGVQ
+2011 RSAVSGVQ

-2058 TLLLTAPDIARL
+2058 TVLLTTPDIAQL
-2070 PRGINPVLRDVETGE
+2070 PRGVNPVLRDLETGE
-2085 RRFLRGS
+2085 RRFMRGG
-2092 AGWQIVVPSEG
+2092 AGWQIAVPAEG
-2103 LTRRYELTLVATGR
+2103 LTRRYEITLVPTSR
-2117 LLRITNLQV
+2117 LLRIMNLQV
-2126 QGGRSSGG
+2126 SGGRSNGG
-2134 HYTLQFSLSEPA
+2134 QFTVQYVLSDA
-2146 MVTVTIQAGNRTVR
+2146 ARVTAIVEHNGKPLR

-2166 SRNRG
+2166 SRSIG
-2171 MQQLVWDGRDQ
+2171 AHQLVWDGRDQ
-2182 QGVALPPG
+2182 QGRALPPG
-2190 TYLVTVYAE
+2190 AYTLMLMAE
-2199 TDEGQMAR
+2199 TEDGQIAR
-2207 VSTPILLTR
+2207 ATAPIVITR

>member
-1 MGKKCCQQYV
+1 MDRRWQGCHS
-11 GLTLI
+11 GLTLV
-16 AVFIMMFSSGSAQ
+16 AAFVMLSSASAQ

-48 EGNWVYSLSSSKL
+48 ESNWVYSLSSSKL
-61 VITLEANPAIVKRG
+61 VITLEANPALVKRG
-75 ALPFPGGREG
+75 ALPFPGGRQG

-100 NDVVTFP
+100 NDSIMP

-113 IVNVSNPATPS
+113 IVDVSNPAAPS
-124 VVADLALP
+124 IIADFAMP
-132 SSIPT
+132 SGVPS

-146 YLYMFPESGDMQVVD
+146 YLYMFPESGDMQVVN
-161 VSNPAAPALVRSVS
+161 VSNPASPSIVRSVA

-232 LSGFGSP
+232 LSGFGTP
-239 AVHLLSLATP
+239 AVHLLSLSNP
-249 DSPTL
+249 DSPAL
-254 QSTFSTNYTADM
+254 QSTFNTNYVADM

-276 SGLGNTQIVD
+276 NGFGNTQIVD
-286 VSNPASPSAIGIFE
+286 VSNPSSPSLIGIFE
-300 IGRVRAVDG
+300 IGRVRAVES
-309 ATARLLTAGGSWMRL
+309 ASARLLTAGSSWMRL
-324 YSLTTPSN
+324 YSLTN
-332 PMLTTEYSVP
+332 PTNPLLTTEYSVP

-349 SGNKVYTAEEIGIGV
+349 SSNKVYTAEEIGIGV
-364 YDISS
+364 YDITSSSS
-369 PSAPVREPTRS
+369 PFREQTRS

-391 DQDTF
+391 DADIF

-407 RFTGSGSTT
+407 QFTGSSSTT
-416 IWTNNPTPPE
+416 IWTDNPTQPE
-426 QEGWVQDRVRIG
+426 TWVQDRVRTG
-438 GAVLAFAC
+438 GGLLAFAC
-446 SPMTNSVRL
+446 AVGASQSSAVRL
-455 VDISDPSN
+455 VDISNPSS
-463 PQVKSDIM
+463 PQVMSDIM
-471 FVSKFDLWMGY
+471 FVSKFEIWMGH
-482 LYSASGSG
+482 LYSASGTG
-490 TNNFKVYS
+490 ANNFKVYS
-498 LSDPSNPAQVSALT
+498 LSDPSNPAQVAALS

-523 GGYAVVTGSSG
+523 GGYALVTGMSG
-534 EVALVNVSA
+534 ELALVNVST

-554 MTGVSMP
+554 MAGVSMP
-561 RVAYSADG
+561 RVAYSEDG

-590 NFTPF
+590 SFTPF

-601 ASIRHLHFTNDLVI
+601 ARVRHLHFTNDLVI
-615 GSAGTAGLIVYQNLL
+615 GSAESDGLIVYQNLL
-630 GTGGMSITGVF
+630 GTGGMRITGVF
-641 PNRAGNAGTLQI
+641 PSRAGNAGTLQI
-653 TIEGVG
+653 TIEGAG
-659 FVPNSTVRLERGSSV
+659 FVPNSTARLEQGSSV
-674 LNPTSAVV
+674 INPVSVVV
-682 RSANRIDATFD
+682 RSTNRIDATFD
-693 FTGQPVNTQWDVV
+693 FTGQPANTQWDVV
-706 VRTPDNFEVRL
+706 VRTPDNFEARL
-717 TNGFT
+717 TNGFS
-722 IVEPVPAIGSVSPS
+722 IVEPVPAIGSISPS
-736 PVLPLRSVTLT
+736 SVLPQRSVTLT
-747 ISGELFTP
+747 INGELFTP
-755 GAQVEIRPTT
+755 GAQVEVRPTGG
-765 ELSFSPIRASTVQ
+765 LSFSPIRASAVQ
-778 FISQRELRATFDL
+778 FISQRQLQTTFDL
-791 SPLQLLDLGSSGR
+791 SPLQSLDLGSSGR

-815 QSSAPATLV
+815 RSSTPATLV
-824 VRGPSLDLQIT
+824 VRGPTLDLQIA
-835 NTIYPLRAGE
+835 NAIYPLREGE

-860 PIQFTLQ
+860 PIEFTLT
-867 GWVGSNARTL
+867 GWVGGNARTVN
-877 SPTQTESLGSNR
+877 PAQTESLGGNR
-889 WRLTFSRAEALP
+889 WRLTFNCAEVLP
-901 DGFFQ
+901 DGFYQ
-906 QWTPRVSQMGAS
+906 SWTPLVRQLGAS
-918 ASGST
+918 DNASGI
-923 LSVHQYRGV
+923 SVHQYRGV
-932 RKETYGTQFSNL
+932 RKETSATQFSNL
-944 DRSLSLRVLA
+944 SRTINLRVLA

-959 NTTVVLRKGDMTREA
+959 NTTVVLRKGDTVREP
-974 TQITRNTSYYPGGT
+974 TELTRNASYYSGGT
-988 ILEATFPVQL
+988 FLDATFPIQI
-998 TDLGQWSIEVR
+998 TDLGGWDIEVR

-1018 NAVEI
+1018 NALEI
-1023 VKGRPSISRADWDL
+1023 IKGRPSISRADWNL
-1037 STWQR
+1037 SPWQR
-1042 DQRIVLEG
+1042 DQRILLEG

-1064 NSNAVLETREIAA
+1064 NANAAINTREIVA
-1077 NEVQVNEDGTRAVAV
+1077 NAVQVNEDGTRAIAV

-1097 DYLRAPT
+1097 DYLREPT
-1104 SFQLQLR
+1104 WFQLQLR
-1111 SPYINTAQTYNW
+1111 SPYITAVEWYNW
-1123 QSFAPPSV
+1123 QYFAPPSV
-1131 KITSCW
+1131 KITNWW

-1155 TGAQIDAPV
+1155 TGAQMDAPV
-1164 LSFVVPIAENDLN
+1164 LSFVVPIAESDLN
-1177 SGVYDFEYRIVDSS
+1177 SGIYDFEYRIVDTS

-1200 RQATPENVLLVAQ
+1200 RRATQENVLLVAQ
-1213 LLPMPPNTTRYINVE
+1213 LPPMPANMTRYINVE
-1228 VRVFNSGRAA
+1228 VRVFNSGRAP
-1238 SPRTQL
+1238 SPTPQL
-1244 TRGRVAVIAYFAAA
+1244 TRGRVTPLVYLAAA
-1258 GLFVAGAF
+1258 GLFIAGSM
-1266 VLKAGCEV
+1266 VLKVSCEI

-1300 RSALIDWLLNDRNMR
+1300 RSALIDWLLNERNMR
-1315 DLLNTF
+1315 ALLNTF

-1335 LTNAVIE
+1335 ITNAVIE
-1342 RGTDAV
+1342 RGADAI
-1348 KTAIANQVNAYLLT
+1348 KTAIANQVNTYLLT
-1362 KFTRL
+1362 NFTRL
-1367 GDNPDKLE
+1367 GNDQDRLRE
-1375 AYRDL
+1375 YRDL

-1392 KNLRESNAADI
+1392 KNLREGNAAEI
-1403 VKSRSEQI
+1403 VKSKSEQI
-1411 MGELWKLATSEFNES
+1411 MGELWKLATSQFNES
-1426 PLEPPQGIDLSQIP
+1426 PLDPPQGIDLSQIP

-1448 NTTANTFLSVGR
+1448 NVTANTFLSIGR

-1470 RLFTEVQNVQPLQVR
+1470 RLFTEVRDIQPRPVR

-1548 QVGNKRV
+1548 QVGNKRA

-1571 PERPVVVRVVSSY
+1571 PERPVVVRIVSNY
-1584 DANTRKLSVRFSGI
+1584 DASTRKLSVRFSGI
-1598 DPNTGSYYPE
+1598 DPNTGNYYPD

-1626 RIRPRSDA
+1626 RIRPRNDA
-1634 ESGTVIANRASIIFD
+1634 ASGAAIANRATITFD

-1669 QAPSIALETPSSA
+1669 QPPSITLESPSNT
-1682 TLPTTKATLRWNATD
+1682 TLPDTKATLRWNATD

-1711 GSNARRIGQTNAA
+1711 GSNARRVGQTNAT
-1724 GERTESGTVVV
+1724 GERTESGTVTI

-1770 GQPPQLSAGLHL
+1770 GQPPQFSAGLHL

-1805 ATYNPATGQYAQHP
+1805 ATYNPATGQYVQHP
-1819 DSATAAQIGR
+1819 DSATTPQIGR

-1853 YTIALQ
+1853 YTVALQ

-1877 AATQVRVNGVLYALD
+1877 AAISVRVNGVLYPLD
-1892 SSNAQQFVEP
+1892 QNSAQQFVEP
-1902 YLWGWEPNPAN
+1902 YLWGWEPDSAN
-1913 PQQGRYRLVYD
+1913 SQQGRYRLVYD
-1924 AQLLNGI
+1924 ARLLNGI

-1951 ILPTPEVAATTP
+1951 ILPTPEVAANTP
-1963 SRSVPREG
+1963 SRSAHRAVQ
-1971 RGGWSLRIGAHLGDQ
+1971 GGWSLRIVAHLGNQ
-1986 YDEVLLGVSGTEQGL
+1986 YDEVMLGVSGNEQGL
-2001 QVAMPPAPPS
+2001 QVAMPPTPPS

-2019 LRLIR
+2019 LRLVR
-2024 DGAPMEAELLPRT
+2024 DGKPMEAELLPRS
-2037 RLQRQWTLEL
+2037 RSQRQWTLEL
-2047 SVPPSDEPRTR
+2047 TVPPSDEPRTR

-2070 PRGINPVLRDVETGE
+2070 PRGVNPVLRDVDTGE
-2085 RRFLRGS
+2085 RRFLRGG
-2092 AGWQIVVPSEG
+2092 AGWQIAVPPEG
-2103 LTRRYELTLVATGR
+2103 ITRRYELTLVPTSR

-2126 QGGRSSGG
+2126 QGGRSAGG

-2146 MVTVTIQAGNRTVR
+2146 TVTVTIQAGNRTVR

-2166 SRNRG
+2166 SRSRG
-2171 MQQLVWDGRDQ
+2171 VQQLIWDGRDQ
-2182 QGVALPPG
+2182 HGLALPPG

-2199 TDEGQMAR
+2199 TMEGQIAR
-2207 VSTPILLTR
+2207 ASTPILLTR

>member
-1 MGKKCCQQYV
+1 MRCAAKLGRIRKVAVLCLASV
-11 GLTLI
+11 AI
-16 AVFIMMFSSGSAQ
+16 AQAQ

-38 DDAPGVQSVF
+38 EDAPGVQSVF

-61 VITLEANPAIVKRG
+61 VITLEANPMIIKRG

-113 IVNVSNPATPS
+113 VVNVSNPAAPS
-124 VVADLALP
+124 IVADMPMP
-132 SSIPT
+132 SSVPS

-161 VSNPAAPALVRSVS
+161 VSNPAAPSIARSVS

-181 VVVGNRLYTA
+181 VIVGNRLYTA
-191 ERANGVGVWDVSQ
+191 ERSNGVGVWDVSQ

-232 LSGFGSP
+232 LSGFGGT
-239 AVHLLSLATP
+239 AVHLLSLTTP
-249 DSPTL
+249 DAPTL
-254 QSTFSTNYTADM
+254 QSTFNTNYVADM

-276 SGLGNTQIVD
+276 NGFGNTQIVD

-332 PMLTTEYSVP
+332 PLLTTEYSVP
-342 APRAAVR
+342 APRAAIR

-364 YDISS
+364 YDITS
-369 PSAPVREPTRS
+369 PSAPVREQTRT
-380 VRPNCGDIAQV
+380 VRLDCGDIAQV
-391 DQDTF
+391 DEDIF

-498 LSDPSNPAQVSALT
+498 LSDPSNPAQVGALT

-523 GGYAVVTGSSG
+523 GGYAVVAGLSG
-534 EVALVNVSA
+534 ELALVNVSA

-554 MTGVSMP
+554 MAGVSMP

-595 RTQTLD
+595 RTQALD
-601 ASIRHLHFTNDLVI
+601 AQLRHLHFTNDLVI
-615 GSAGTAGLIVYQNLL
+615 GSAGTGGLIVYQNLL
-630 GTGGMSITGVF
+630 GTGGMRITGVF
-641 PNRAGNAGTLQI
+641 PSRAGNAGTLQI

-659 FVPNSTVRLERGSSV
+659 FVSNATVRLERGSSI

-765 ELSFSPIRASTVQ
+765 GLSFSPIRASSVQ
-778 FISQRELRATFDL
+778 FVSQRQLQATFDL
-791 SPLQLLDLGSSGR
+791 SPLQSLDLGSSGR

-824 VRGPSLDLQIT
+824 VRGPSLDLRIA
-835 NTIYPLRAGE
+835 NTVYALRAGE

-867 GWVGSNARTL
+867 GWVGGNARTL
-877 SPTQTESLGSNR
+877 SPTQAESLGSNR
-889 WRLTFSRAEALP
+889 WRFTFSRAEALP

-918 ASGST
+918 ASAST

-944 DRSLSLRVLA
+944 SRTLSLRLLA

-959 NTTVVLRKGDMTREA
+959 NTTVVLHKGDMTREA
-974 TQITRNTSYYPGGT
+974 IEITRSTSSYPGGT

-1077 NEVQVNEDGTRAVAV
+1077 NEVQVNEDGTRAVTV

-1131 KITSCW
+1131 EITSWW

-1213 LLPMPPNTTRYINVE
+1213 LPPMPPNATRYINVE

-1238 SPRTQL
+1238 HAPKSFAKRT
-1244 TRGRVAVIAYFAAA
+1244 RVAVILPAIVVTA
-1258 GLFVAGAF
+1258 GLFVVGSL
-1266 VLKAGCEV
+1266 VLKPTCDNFTDYAA
-1274 FQNYGLRTAIATA
+1274 QLNAAIAWA
-1287 LAEEDYYDLTNSQ
+1287 NDSDSSDQ
-1300 RSALIDWLLNDRNMR
+1300 VKSALIDWLLNDQNRR
-1315 DLLNTF
+1315 KLLD
-1321 SFTNRSVFDYFGAE
+1321 SLSVSRKSVFEYFGEALTSQIIDQGAGAIKNAISNRVNKYLLSKFTKLSEDKRTEYAE
-1335 LTNAVIE
+1335 L
-1342 RGTDAV
+1342 
-1348 KTAIANQVNAYLLT
+1348 LT
-1362 KFTRL
+1362 Q
-1367 GDNPDKLE
+1367 
-1375 AYRDL
+1375 
-1380 LTNAY
+1380 AY
-1385 FDIWNAQ
+1385 FDVWEAQ
-1392 KNLRESNAADI
+1392 KGIRDPQEAAEI
-1403 VKSRSEQI
+1403 LKNKPAEI
-1411 MGELWKLATSEFNES
+1411 LGNLWKLTNEELHNS
-1426 PLEPPQGIDLSQIP
+1426 PYFPETEGIDLDAIS
-1440 SEALGMLL
+1440 LGNFLL
-1448 NTTANTFLSVGR
+1448 KASAATFTGVSKE
-1460 DCIQRARTLE
+1460 CIERVRALE
-1470 RLFTEVQNVQPLQVR
+1470 RFFDRVESITPRPVR

-1598 DPNTGSYYPE
+1598 DPNTNDYYQE

-1626 RIRPRSDA
+1626 RIRPRNDA

-1669 QAPSIALETPSSA
+1669 QPPSIALETPSS
-1682 TLPTTKATLRWNATD
+1682 TTQPTTKATLRWNATD
-1697 DASGVAEV
+1697 DASGVDEV

-1711 GSNARRIGQTNAA
+1711 GTNARRVGQTNAT
-1724 GERTESGTVVV
+1724 GERTESGTVTI
-1735 RARRFGDETRL
+1735 RARRFGDETRI

-1770 GQPPQLSAGLHL
+1770 GQPPQFSAGLHL

-1805 ATYNPATGQYAQHP
+1805 ATYNPASGQYVQHP

-1835 PNAVQPNIVGNLP
+1835 PNAVQPTIVGNLP

-1859 PGWNL
+1859 QGWNL

-1892 SSNAQQFVEP
+1892 SSSAQQFVEP
-1902 YLWGWEPNPAN
+1902 YLWGWEPNPSN

-1931 DNQLQPWRGY
+1931 DHQLQPWRGY

-1971 RGGWSLRIGAHLGDQ
+1971 RGGWSLRIGAHLGEQ
-1986 YDEVLLGVSGTEQGL
+1986 YDEVMLGVSGTEQGL

-2011 RSAVGGVQ
+2011 RSAVSGVQ

-2047 SVPPSDEPRTR
+2047 SVPPNDEPRTR
-2058 TLLLTAPDIARL
+2058 TVLLTTPDIAQL
-2070 PRGINPVLRDVETGE
+2070 PRGVNPVLRDLETGE

-2092 AGWQIVVPSEG
+2092 AGWQIAVPAEG
-2103 LTRRYELTLVATGR
+2103 LTRRYEITLVPTSR
-2117 LLRITNLQV
+2117 LLRIMNLQV
-2126 QGGRSSGG
+2126 SGGRSNGG
-2134 HYTLQFSLSEPA
+2134 QFSVQFVLSDAARITAVIEQNGKPL
-2146 MVTVTIQAGNRTVR
+2146 R

-2166 SRNRG
+2166 SRSVG
-2171 MQQLVWDGRDQ
+2171 THQLVWDGRDG
-2182 QGVALPPG
+2182 QGRALPPG
-2190 TYLVTVYAE
+2190 AYTLMLMAE
-2199 TDEGQMAR
+2199 TEDGQIAR
-2207 VSTPILLTR
+2207 ATAPIIITR

>member
-1 MGKKCCQQYV
+1 MRCAAKLGRIRKVAVLCLASV
-11 GLTLI
+11 AI
-16 AVFIMMFSSGSAQ
+16 AQAQ

-48 EGNWVYSLSSSKL
+48 EGNWIYSLSSSKL
-61 VITLEANPAIVKRG
+61 VITLEANPMIIKRG
-75 ALPFPGGREG
+75 ALPFPGGRQG

-100 NDVVTFP
+100 NDSIAP
-107 SGSYLT
+107 SRSYLT
-113 IVNVSNPATPS
+113 VVNVSNPATPS

-161 VSNPAAPALVRSVS
+161 VSNPAAPAIVRSVS

-249 DSPTL
+249 DAPTP
-254 QSTFSTNYTADM
+254 QSTFNTNYVADM

-276 SGLGNTQIVD
+276 NGLGNTQIVD
-286 VSNPASPSAIGIFE
+286 VSNPASPSVIGIFE
-300 IGRVRAVDG
+300 IGRVRAVEN
-309 ATARLLTAGGSWMRL
+309 ATARLLTAGSSWMRL

-342 APRAAVR
+342 APRAAIR

-364 YDISS
+364 YDITA
-369 PSAPVREPTRS
+369 PSAPVREQTRT

-391 DQDTF
+391 DEDIF

-407 RFTGSGSTT
+407 RFTGSSSTV

-426 QEGWVQDRVRIG
+426 AWVQDRVRTG
-438 GAVLAFAC
+438 GALLAFAC
-446 SPMTNSVRL
+446 QPSSSAVRL

-463 PQVKSDIM
+463 PQVKSDIPL
-471 FVSKFDLWMGY
+471 VSRFDLWMGH
-482 LYSASGSG
+482 LYSASGTG
-490 TNNFKVYS
+490 ANNFKVYS
-498 LSDPSNPAQVSALT
+498 LSNPSNPAQVGALT
-512 IPFFVSDIAVG
+512 IPFFVSDVAVG
-523 GGYAVVTGSSG
+523 GGYAVVTGSNG
-534 EVALVNVSA
+534 ELALVNVSA
-543 PTAPQLVAQRT
+543 PTAPQLVAQRA

-561 RVAYSADG
+561 RVTYSEEG

-590 NFTPF
+590 SFTPF

-601 ASIRHLHFTNDLVI
+601 ARLRHLHFTSDLVI
-615 GSAGTAGLIVYQNLL
+615 GSAETDGLIVYQNLL
-630 GTGGMSITGVF
+630 GTGGMRITGVF
-641 PNRAGNAGTLQI
+641 PSRAGNAGTLQI

-659 FVPNSTVRLERGSSV
+659 FVSNATVRLERGSSV

-736 PVLPLRSVTLT
+736 PVLPQRSVTLT

-765 ELSFSPIRASTVQ
+765 GLSFSPIRASSVQ
-778 FISQRELRATFDL
+778 FVSQRQLQATFDL
-791 SPLQLLDLGSSGR
+791 SPLQSLDLGSSGR

-824 VRGPSLDLQIT
+824 VRGPSLDLQIA
-835 NTIYPLRAGE
+835 NTIYPLRTGE

-860 PIQFTLQ
+860 PTQFTLQ
-867 GWVGSNARTL
+867 GWVGANSRTL

-889 WRLTFSRAEALP
+889 WRFTFSRAEALP

-918 ASGST
+918 ASAST

-932 RKETYGTQFSNL
+932 RKETYETQFSNL
-944 DRSLSLRVLA
+944 SRTLSLRLLA

-959 NTTVVLRKGDMTREA
+959 NTTIVLRKGDMTREA

-1023 VKGRPSISRADWDL
+1023 VKGLPSISRADWDL
-1037 STWQR
+1037 SPWQR

-1131 KITSCW
+1131 KITSWW

-1213 LLPMPPNTTRYINVE
+1213 LPPMPPNATRYINVE
-1228 VRVFNSGRAA
+1228 VRVFNSGRTA

-1244 TRGRVAVIAYFAAA
+1244 TRGRAAVIVYFAAA

-1266 VLKAGCEV
+1266 VLKAACEIT
-1274 FQNYGLRTAIATA
+1274 QTHDLKTSIAAAIAENPYA
-1287 LAEEDYYDLTNSQ
+1287 ADPNLTES
-1300 RSALIDWLLNDRNMR
+1300 RRDALIDWLLEERNMR
-1315 DLLNTF
+1315 ALLDVF
-1321 SFTNRSVFDYFGAE
+1321 SYEDKSVFDYLKE
-1335 LTNAVIE
+1335 DITSAVV
-1342 RGTDAV
+1342 GLGDQAV
-1348 KTAIANQVNAYLLT
+1348 KNAIAERANRYLLG
-1362 KFTRL
+1362 KFTKL
-1367 GDNPDKLE
+1367 GNDREKLKE
-1375 AYRDL
+1375 VSKTLAD
-1380 LTNAY
+1380 AY
-1385 FDIWNAQ
+1385 FEAWEILTKGGDP
-1392 KNLRESNAADI
+1392 DV
-1403 VKSRSEQI
+1403 VKSKSEQI
-1411 MGELWKLATSEFNES
+1411 MGELWKLATSEFHES
-1426 PLEPPQGIDLSQIP
+1426 PLDPPKGIDISILSSQ
-1440 SEALGMLL
+1440 ALGILL
-1448 NTTANTFLSVGR
+1448 NSTANTFLSVAR
-1460 DCIQRARTLE
+1460 NCIQRARALD
-1470 RLFTEVQNVQPLQVR
+1470 RVFTEVQNIQPLQVR

-1555 GLPAG
+1555 GLPQG

-1598 DPNTGSYYPE
+1598 DPNTNDYYQE

-1669 QAPSIALETPSSA
+1669 QPPSIALETPSS
-1682 TLPTTKATLRWNATD
+1682 TTQPTTKATLRWNATD
-1697 DASGVAEV
+1697 DASGVDEV

-1711 GSNARRIGQTNAA
+1711 GTNARRVGQTNAT
-1724 GERTESGTVVV
+1724 GERTESGTVTI
-1735 RARRFGDETRL
+1735 RARRFGDETRI

-1770 GQPPQLSAGLHL
+1770 GQPPQFSAGLHL
-1782 IGIPVQLDN
+1782 IGIPCSWTTPMCRACSASRTTSGRPTTPPLGNMCSTPTARRQPKSD
-1791 PDVQSLFG
+1791 
-1799 FQNNQW
+1799 
-1805 ATYNPATGQYAQHP
+1805 AATGCCCP
-1819 DSATAAQIGR
+1819 TPSSPISSATC
-1829 GYWVLL
+1829 LT
-1835 PNAVQPNIVGNLP
+1835 P
-1848 DPEQS
+1848 
-1853 YTIALQ
+1853 
-1859 PGWNL
+1859 
-1864 IANPWTEPLVWNR
+1864 NR
-1877 AATQVRVNGVLYALD
+1877 A
-1892 SSNAQQFVEP
+1892 
-1902 YLWGWEPNPAN
+1902 
-1913 PQQGRYRLVYD
+1913 
-1924 AQLLNGI
+1924 
-1931 DNQLQPWRGY
+1931 
-1941 WIYAHQPCEL
+1941 
-1951 ILPTPEVAATTP
+1951 TP
-1963 SRSVPREG
+1963 SRCSKAGTSSPTRGRSRWCGTAPRPKCVSTASST
-1971 RGGWSLRIGAHLGDQ
+1971 RWIPAARSSLWSRTYGAG
-1986 YDEVLLGVSGTEQGL
+1986 
-2001 QVAMPPAPPS
+2001 S
-2011 RSAVGGVQ
+2011 RT
-2019 LRLIR
+2019 
-2024 DGAPMEAELLPRT
+2024 PRT
-2037 RLQRQWTLEL
+2037 R
-2047 SVPPSDEPRTR
+2047 S
-2058 TLLLTAPDIARL
+2058 
-2070 PRGINPVLRDVETGE
+2070 RD
-2085 RRFLRGS
+2085 
-2092 AGWQIVVPSEG
+2092 
-2103 LTRRYELTLVATGR
+2103 ATVSC
-2117 LLRITNLQV
+2117 T
-2126 QGGRSSGG
+2126 
-2134 HYTLQFSLSEPA
+2134 
-2146 MVTVTIQAGNRTVR
+2146 M
-2160 TLEQGR
+2160 
-2166 SRNRG
+2166 RNC
-2171 MQQLVWDGRDQ
+2171 
-2182 QGVALPPG
+2182 
-2190 TYLVTVYAE
+2190 
-2199 TDEGQMAR
+2199 
-2207 VSTPILLTR
+2207 